1 MANSGFRKMADIDW
15 DNGTITPPSN
25 AATQN
30 IGAQPDWDN
39 GVITA
44 PSEEPKKRSWGEA
57 ASDVGVSLL
66 QGGAGL
72 VKTAGELGGLATG
85 NMDNAVTRLGD
96 DAQNY
101 WEDKKSGALKEKIQQ
116 RKANIDAQDSTL
128 GKAWTAV
135 KDTVTDPALAVDTLA
150 QNAATLL
157 PGAWVGRGA
166 KGFQAARALAA
177 AETAGGGAVS
187 AAEKLAIE
195 KAAGTLGS
203 RAAIGTGA
211 VQQGADVSQQAYDD
225 AMKKDN
231 AVWDANPD
239 FQAALQENG
248 GNREAAKQ
256 QLANQSARATFL
268 PATGISALANALP
281 GADYLERALVGGA
294 AREGVEEGVKYA
306 LPKAIVKGALGEGSQ
321 EAIEEGGG
329 QFSANVANQQLID
342 PNQDLSQ
349 GVGENAGMGFAGGV
363 LMGAPGGAFHGQHER
378 GASKKDEPDNPGSG
392 DGAGVDPLAR
402 PDEARS
408 RKQQIQEEIDLIQS
422 KGSDATQEDLDREKR
437 LKQQLMFEEANE
449 RIAREK
455 IKFNGQQNLTNNSDG
470 AGQDAINLSEI
481 AGQLPPQKPSER
493 MGLDPNAGALSDAA
507 ALSVDSGASG
517 NLFLPGEDVIPW
529 NNPAATN
536 GAEQVNPAS
545 QWDAMDAA
553 QRASVLASVE
563 GMSDRNGN
571 PNVIANRLSQ
581 LNWHNMPLG
590 AQEKVNSAIT
600 ANAAAPVSNSMQQQE
615 LQQSNSIFQ
624 NPEMQN
630 RDRRRAD
637 SLLQMTDIKNNPDYD
652 RLSQSK
658 TPSSGAPMV
667 YMADD
672 QWDALPIVG
681 PEEIITGSD
690 GRKIKARYAIV
701 EASQLQASHDTQ
713 GNINPAYSQPLQPGI
728 LRTLTNGRGAGLI
741 EAYKQGSAGEY
752 RKKLTDD
759 AASYNTDK
767 ETIDKLHEPVLV
779 RVYSNLDNKG
789 DMGAWSNASE
799 GLRLS
804 AAEQANNDAR
814 VLGDLHDVVLDDDG
828 KFSPTKNMNL
838 IHRFVNSLPS
848 NEASALRKRDGSVN
862 LPAVEKRIQ
871 HAMLAIGFNNDDLIN
886 AATEDTEQSRNL
898 MSALTQSAAGFAK
911 LPAEA
916 AIGTKRLV
924 VRAAEMY
931 QKARESGT
939 SVEQLGRQ
947 QDLMGGY
954 SAHEEAIA
962 DYMEKNIRAPKKV
975 AMVLGWL
982 ADYEN
987 QAHQSQ
993 GSMFGDDL
1001 EATKDAAIAYAN
1013 QRIKQEFGNDANLI
1027 REQPATTRQQPATD
1041 HGRGTGATTGAHE
1054 GATERAGRSG
1064 RETFGLTSQTE
1075 QQLAEQEAAQA
1086 AAKEEAAQR
1095 EKAAQDKANADAEVG
1110 QFTLT
1115 GSDRAAD
1122 VAAAQGQQDIFSGGG
1137 KESETPD
1144 HATRWQS
1151 MSIEDRKAVL
1161 KQEGGWPTQSNGL
1174 SVIGQQLAQQ
1184 DWSKLPSGMRDK
1196 IQGLMDKTESSQQ
1209 KTQPAPKQNPETKAV
1224 LAEKPEAVQQKA
1236 NDILREGFS
1245 DEQYRMDSVQTRK
1258 KIADKLKNAQVS
1270 DEKGI
1275 KSLTQLWMARV
1286 VVGAKQLNM
1295 LPSEYYSRFMEGEIR
1310 RGEVPD
1316 DDSSQ
1321 LYSEKDDAFG
1331 GLSSEQVALL
1341 ESLGLLSKPQQEV
1354 FRELGENQWGERY
1367 VRPAGYVSS
1376 TQRGNEEVDLRG
1388 EKHQFLSDFEASVTG
1403 RGSALARA
1411 GVLAE
1416 IRKLS
1421 ERVSDILQGRVT
1433 KTHSEILSPLG
1444 PFKGYEVRANIE
1456 RDGVSKTLHVEVYG
1470 KEQIEAGLTDEPAL
1484 LFTVSE
1490 NGEFIVNGPNPNSET
1505 FREFQKRG
1513 WAEHAH
1519 DKAGNIEPDYT
1530 RLTPTPGHKTMPMD
1544 QLKPLLA
1551 DVHARV
1557 RAWRKEDQVGLYWVR
1572 STGATGGVLGRET
1585 AVFFQKGKGTKQG
1598 AVNPTTKDITLSEKD
1613 SDAST
1618 FLHETG
1624 HIFLE
1629 TQIDM
1634 AGMENAGAVV
1644 KHDADTVLKWFG
1656 IAGNTMQERLAAWN
1670 AMTLEEKR
1678 PFHEQYTESFEQY
1691 LMEGKAPSKDLQS
1704 AFDNFRRWLK
1714 QVYKSI
1720 KAFLASHEGAK
1731 LNDDM
1736 RAVFDRL
1743 LATEEQIQ
1751 EMEKARNAKALA
1763 GEKPL
1768 LANPAETKAFE
1779 EAAQTVVDNV
1789 ASGNTEIGKAKEP
1802 ASILN
1807 TSQSKYIAAQA
1818 KEQGIKKGS
1827 PGYDAAIK
1835 KLEAAYGEDLNKALA
1850 ALPFDQFHEWNVKDG
1865 SKSETMNRK
1874 AWEALRDEYGIE
1886 DVSGSNVEPVSDT
1899 KTEMDRIAKEREELT
1914 GRAEEWESR
1923 IDAMTDEQAKG
1934 LFDAMNLA
1942 GGKSLDIK
1950 EALKEEHPDDLDEGY
1965 EELKQSNKT
1974 DLVAS
1979 KKEAAKPVST
1989 TNRNEFSIE
1998 RYDREKDEIVTDR
2011 FERGEYVRAMISNNK
2026 STFGEIDGVSHARNK
2041 VSIDGVWYSFG
2052 SIYKAERPAE
2062 PEKKNMA
2069 PLSKVIE
2076 KANEKYGEG
2085 LTEFDRVPEQYSG
2098 SKTPAK
2104 TSTVSPSSSPEEGQV
2119 SQRKTLE
2126 PGDVFV
2132 TLQEPKN
2139 ATNKIED
2146 FGEKLE
2152 GKRTYTPSFVS
2163 DNPTENDI
2171 ATKPLSAI
2179 WPSDAHEKI
2188 EDKTNAALVFLLR
2201 SELPAKPR
2209 TKYKVDR
2216 WVKKVQESLS
2226 MAKDNFL
2233 ARLSAPVIASMMRTK
2248 SDPNLRR
2255 FADRLET
2262 LYNIDR
2268 EQWSRLGSVA
2278 VYPNAVSFD
2287 EQRNKVSNPFGAFEV
2302 DGIRHKIEGAKTVA
2316 DILPAVEKA
2325 LGEDKKEA
2333 KIAFEVRGTSD
2344 YAYIMKTGDKERR
2357 HLKDFKTGKEALDYL
2372 KNNYDDVLS
2381 AWNAVKD
2388 RDNVSKADTRRD
2400 TNRPRTG
2407 ADHRKGK
2414 DATTEMF
2421 EKAFGFRGVEFGKW
2435 VSQGANAKERQG
2447 MLNLVY
2453 DSLHDLAAILNIPV
2467 KAISLNG
2474 TLGLALGSRGSGNA
2488 AAHFERDNLVIN
2500 LTKTKGAGS
2509 LAHEWFHALDNY
2521 FSRMRRE
2528 DKTPPKKREGD
2539 YITYK
2544 PETYYQKG
2552 DQYILAKDFEEAVA
2566 AGRDKYDY
2574 DKTYSEAK
2582 SKHRAIWRQIGQTTD
2597 GWVKR
2602 DAVRPEVE
2610 QAFADLVKALNES
2623 PMSKRSR
2630 RLDKN
2635 PANDYW
2641 SRIIER
2647 GARAFENYVI
2657 TKMQNLGYH
2666 NDYLANVKPVDEFT
2680 RSEDRYPYLLPSEEA
2695 PIAEAFD
2702 NLFDTIETKE
2712 GDDGNVALFNRNG
2725 NDAESQQELRDEKEQ
2740 TFASGLPHNL
2750 PAEETTASRTL
2761 ENKINEWRARRGD
2774 IGRVRVREV
2783 SAVSLP
2789 KQLHRALARFTDTTG
2804 TRVVLFRNLTP
2815 EVDDFG
2821 GVNFRDGT
2829 LYINENS
2836 QNPITLTAAHE
2847 WVHNLKKTN
2856 PSAYQELE
2864 NEVRRQGRLD
2874 AWHERNIKEE
2884 GFDRGRDH
2892 AIEELTAAAVSD
2904 ALTDPVFL
2912 QKLAERDQSAFRRI
2926 AKAFLEFLKTLT
2938 TSWKDQGS
2946 NAYLQDVE
2954 AFRDKLVQ
2962 VLDELPVAKQKP
2974 GVIKALFLRVFH
2986 GTPHRGIEQEGFKL
3000 NKIGTGEG
3008 AQVYGWGMYFASMRE
3023 VAEGYRK
3030 ALSGALRGWNYSKEA
3045 KALGV
3050 DNFED
3055 FRREFHSHAMSEAPA
3070 AIAARRIHH
3079 ASIKSR
3085 AVNGG
3090 ALSKLIER
3098 FREVAQGQLYS
3109 LDLPIEKSDL
3119 LDYDKPLR
3127 EQSQK
3132 VKDALIRAGLEG
3144 VVANKVMNRIHQTG
3158 ESDGFSLTP
3167 RGNGWAAIIDNA
3179 FAREAQEFPD
3189 KQDAEDWLASKV
3201 EEYAAGYDTG
3211 ASIYKS
3217 LQQRFGEDQIGS
3229 RQASE
3234 YLQSL
3239 GIPGL
3244 RYLDGVSRH
3253 RPLKDIKREFLAELP
3268 EDADFAD
3275 VVELLGTGALSPK
3288 NEALVRA
3295 LAADEWLGFDYPAQA
3310 ISAALSKELSNFD
3323 ASLAL
3328 RQAVADAQEGGT
3340 HNYVIWDENLLTP
3353 EAAKIEPMFSRESD
3367 DETLRKEFADTEKAY
3382 GGEAAYE
3389 KAKPSTN
3396 TPTITESDL
3405 LPLMGKAM
3413 GSETLAKV
3421 LLDSGLVTGVHGEAA
3436 LRQLAAQ
3443 HNGAKFMVAWHGTPH
3458 DFDQFSLDKIGTGEG
3473 AQAYGYGL
3481 YFAGSRSVAE
3491 FYRKELSDF
3500 YIDGKRFKETNR
3512 NISKIVKDNKDDLSV
3527 AAKKLRQYA
3536 SENAGNPYAMID
3548 EAIKVADAI
3557 ESGAFSNNENG
3568 RLYKVEIPEDDT
3580 YLLWDKPLSEQ
3591 SEKVKA
3597 ALRSMDNRVT
3607 FGKDRESVKQWIKI
3621 TGDIP
3626 PEMRAMT
3633 GGALY
3638 SHIAGKLNARHD
3650 SPKTGSQ
3657 QASEYLHSIGIRGIK
3672 YLDGSSRG
3680 AGDSNYNY
3688 VIFDDTDI
3696 SITNKYSQQGQIQGA
3711 TLPDGRII
3719 LNLDAL
3725 TADNFAGVFKHE
3737 GFHST
3742 VKTLLGEAKYNQLM
3756 KQLESQVGSAKG
3768 NTWVDQANAAVPA
3781 DTKAAHKTEEIAAY
3795 AIEQVTNGAKV
3806 PGFINRWVGE
3816 LLSAIRTAII
3826 RFAKT
3831 DSKLQGWAMQNL
3843 KPEDL
3848 ARLAVV
3854 GLRAKARG
3862 AMQGQMREAV
3872 AYSKQEADA
3881 DRQFKET
3888 DRAYGGREAYDRAK
3902 ASGKTKLNYRQ
3913 WVQVRTPRFKEWFGD
3928 WEVDPANASKVVD
3941 SETGEPLVVYHGAAT
3956 GFSTFD
3962 ERKIGDRDPGFF
3974 GDGFY
3979 FTPNEGEAQDYA
3991 DSAADAD
3998 GADGGEVIQA
4008 FLAIQNPFVWD
4019 MEAGDGAKATRH
4031 ALAAMG
4037 IARSSVRGN
4046 SAALSNSDERRKF
4059 AAAMKAAGH
4068 DGVIVR
4074 DEDGIR
4080 EVVAFRPNQIKSAIG
4095 NNGAFDGSNPD
4106 IRYSRQ
4112 NEVSGFSVADIKDSL
4127 SKTFGHAADKLQ
4139 RLGLVTVV
4147 QTEKEAMD
4155 LAYKARAEKAGKD
4168 LSDFDVKYS
4177 ETGDV
4182 QGFYDK
4188 QTGKSFL
4195 VADNLT
4201 DETASSVL
4209 VHEVG
4214 VHMAADTTNP
4224 RGKQAMDKMIQR
4236 AGNLLKLEKSAF
4248 MDSVRQRMK
4257 EAGETSNEEAAA
4269 YIAEEYEANRAN
4281 APSAVVQWVKDF
4293 IAAVRGWLFQ
4303 RGVIVK
4309 DNMLTAA
4316 DIAAIARSNVK
4327 QAAKRNGIVGL
4338 AKTQQTRNVV
4348 QELGERYE
4356 TDLFGN
4362 ALPPANKRRGP
4373 TNTKPESARVSG
4385 DIQPT
4390 SPLSDTEAPAGDYFV
4405 RTIVGQEV
4413 ARKLGASRITTPE
4426 EAAQATQY
4434 LYKSAVERL
4443 DGIVT
4448 DKNGKPLGVVGG
4460 FKGELASS
4468 SVYPS
4473 TIVAEAIRI
4482 PGAAAIWFSHNHPS
4496 GLANLS
4502 RADINISRTLTDIFR
4517 GSGIEPMGLLAVA
4530 GDMFDYVD
4538 ADGDQKYPTKIPA
4551 PESSAVRVPVIE
4563 RELGSENSKQYKI
4576 EHPQDAIYVGELMRQ
4591 KGGDGIMLL
4600 NSQNEVVAWVPI
4612 SDVMRGDLR
4621 DTGGLAAIYRAISE
4635 ANAGAAVIVH
4645 GGMLEMSHPSDRSIT
4660 VGQNIAAAL
4669 SKIDVRV
4676 LDIVDSLR
4684 MVSSANTGAD
4694 IARGP
4699 VYSRKTSVGLHYSRA
4714 AVKQYANRA
4723 ASELNKTFSSPN
4735 TLSWWHKTVGTMYN
4749 LAERSPAFKR
4759 VFDAAQGFIDDVSHY
4774 ANDAADFA
4782 PTILPKLEK
4791 WSDIA
4796 KTSIASADNKAIEKP
4811 IHEGTLAWTR
4821 REDGSPVKVE
4831 DLIKESKT
4839 LSTDDKIAR
4848 LLRSQK
4854 LQRGVLK
4861 MWQGM
4866 SPENLQKRVDSFY
4879 DKHWLKAGVVWND
4892 SELKQMF
4899 GLNDKQVGL
4908 YKEYRAAIDRSLDT
4922 LARADMLRFVG
4933 EDAKDI
4939 KDAVMDADNIRD
4951 AAAMLTQHLMR
4962 KAKEDTDREKFLME
4976 LVHGIHERHDKVNEL
4991 QKEGYAPL
4999 SRFGKYTVDVVD
5011 PDTGERQYFSMF
5023 ETKREANAMAEA
5035 MRKEFGDKAV
5045 SQGTLSDEA
5054 YKLFSDMSPETL
5066 ELFGNML
5073 GLESTGD
5080 NTQDIAFQEY
5090 LKLTKTNRSAMRRL
5104 IHRQGIVG
5112 YSQDMPRILANF
5124 VYSNARQTAAGLN
5137 MGEMG
5142 EALNAIPKA
5151 QGELKDAAIRLA
5163 DYVKN
5168 PREEA
5173 QAVRGLLFAQYL
5185 GGSVASAMVNMTQPF
5200 AVSFPYL
5207 TQFTSVKDSAAQLGR
5222 AAKELAQRN
5231 PKYDPELTAALHRA
5245 VEDGVVSPQE
5255 IHQLMAQARG
5265 SGTLSIGDGTKTG
5278 EAAAAAK
5285 NAVSKLAFGW
5295 GKVFSMA
5302 EQVNRQMTFVAAY
5315 RIAKAKGMDN
5325 AEAFARK
5332 AVVDTQFQYSKANK
5346 MQWGRGAVGG
5356 TLMTFKTYSIA
5367 YVELLHRMYTQ
5378 GGPEGKRA
5386 ALLALGVLML
5396 MGGASGLPFEEDM
5409 EDVAEALA
5417 QKLGYNISIKQKR
5430 QEFLSDVFGNGMAN
5444 FIENGITG
5452 LPGIP
5457 IDVSGRLGMGNLI
5470 PGTGLLKTKTDHTRD
5485 VLEIAGPIGDF
5496 ASRVGSGAG
5505 RILSGDVLGGALEM
5519 SPVAIRNAVKGIDMA
5534 STGMYRDQK
5543 GYKVIDTNP
5552 VEAASKAIG
5561 FQPQSVARIQEANA
5575 ENQQQKAFYN
5585 LRASEIRGLWAQGIF
5600 EKDASK
5606 VADARSQIADW
5617 NAKNPDQRMLI
5628 SIPSVMR
5635 RVKEMSKTKDQRI
5648 AASAPRVMR
5657 AKMRDDVAEILN
5669 ER

>member
-1 MANSGFRKMADIDW
+1 MSFDPDAFLAGTSPKTTNNDTAKFDPDAFLADGEEPKDGPLDRGIKNTGFNSKMTAQLALNDTQGLADTVKEAHEYNQANPGMPEGKKLYDAYEKGDGFWGGVGNTVK
-15 DNGTITPPSN
+15 
-25 AATQN
+25 Q
-30 IGAQPDWDN
+30 IGDDYTEAKGFIPGVKKVGRDFRAMGE
-39 GVITA
+39 GVITQLPNAVA
-44 PSEEPKKRSWGEA
+44 PM
-57 ASDVGVSLL
+57 VGTF
-66 QGGAGL
+66 GGAALGAAAGSEVPVVGNVAGAVVGSLVGGSAGNALVEGGGQVQDGL
-72 VKTAGELGGLATG
+72 QKAGIDAFDTQAVKAYLDENRGQLLKQTGIKSGVLGVVDTVTGGAAHALLTGPLKSATTRALTALGIDEA
-85 NMDNAVTRLGD
+85 DHAAV
-96 DAQNY
+96 AAA
-101 WEDKKSGALKEKIQQ
+101 KKSGA
-116 RKANIDAQDSTL
+116 IDALVKNDEKYLASQKGAENIARNAGAAALEPVGEFTGEYFGQGLASDDWDTKNAGLEALSSIGQSAGTF
-128 GKAWTAV
+128 GVQKAIQYGMSQGG
-135 KDTVTDPALAVDTLA
+135 A
-150 QNAATLL
+150 QNATE
-157 PGAWVGRGA
+157 P
-166 KGFQAARALAA
+166 
-177 AETAGGGAVS
+177 S
-187 AAEKLAIE
+187 
-195 KAAGTLGS
+195 
-203 RAAIGTGA
+203 
-211 VQQGADVSQQAYDD
+211 
-225 AMKKDN
+225 DN
-231 AVWDANPD
+231 PTNP
-239 FQAALQENG
+239 N
-248 GNREAAKQ
+248 
-256 QLANQSARATFL
+256 
-268 PATGISALANALP
+268 PA
-281 GADYLERALVGGA
+281 
-294 AREGVEEGVKYA
+294 
-306 LPKAIVKGALGEGSQ
+306 
-321 EAIEEGGG
+321 
-329 QFSANVANQQLID
+329 
-342 PNQDLSQ
+342 
-349 GVGENAGMGFAGGV
+349 
-363 LMGAPGGAFHGQHER
+363 
-378 GASKKDEPDNPGSG
+378 NPGSG

-422 KGSDATQEDLDREKR
+422 KGLDATQEDLDREKR
-437 LKQQLMFEEANE
+437 LNQQLMFEEANE
-449 RIAREK
+449 RIAQEK
-455 IKFNGQQNLTNNSDG
+455 IKVNGQQNLTNNSDG

-517 NLFLPGEDVIPW
+517 NFFLPGEDVIPW
-529 NNPAATN
+529 DDPVATN
-536 GAEQVNPAS
+536 GTEQVNPAS
-545 QWDAMDAA
+545 QWDAMDAT
-553 QRASVLASVE
+553 QRASVLTSVD

-600 ANAAAPVSNSMQQQE
+600 ANVAAPVNNLMQQQE
-615 LQQSNSIFQ
+615 ELQPASSIYADQ
-624 NPEMQN
+624 ENQN
-630 RDRRRAD
+630 RDRGRAD
-637 SLLQMTDIKNNPDYD
+637 SLVQMAGIKNDPDYD
-652 RLSQSK
+652 RLGRSQS
-658 TPSSGAPMV
+658 PSTGAPMV
-667 YMADD
+667 FAPKET
-672 QWDALPIVG
+672 LGGLSVIG
-681 PEEIITGSD
+681 HPETVTGSD
-690 GRKIKARYAIV
+690 GRKIQTQYAVV
-701 EASQLQASHDTQ
+701 EASELQASHDVS
-713 GNINPAYSQPLQPGI
+713 GNQNPVYSSELPAGNLKA
-728 LRTLTNGRGAGLI
+728 LNNGRTAGIQAAYTSGNADNYKAALI
-741 EAYKQGSAGEY
+741 G
-752 RKKLTDD
+752 D
-759 AASYNTDK
+759 AARLGVDPNAIAAMK
-767 ETIDKLHEPVLV
+767 QPVLV
-779 RVYSNLDNKG
+779 RTYDEANNNG

-828 KFSPTKNMNL
+828 KLSPTKNMNL

-911 LPAEA
+911 LPAQA

-1013 QRIKQEFGNDANLI
+1013 QRIKQEFGNDANLF
-1027 REQPATTRQQPATD
+1027 REQPATD

-1064 RETFGLTSQTE
+1064 GAAFGLTSQTE

-1122 VAAAQGQQDIFSGGG
+1122 VAAAQGQQDIFSGGRR
-1137 KESETPD
+1137 EPETPD

-1151 MSIEDRKAVL
+1151 MSIEDRKEAL
-1161 KQEGGWPTQSNGL
+1161 KQEGGWPTQANGL

-1196 IQGLMDKTESSQQ
+1196 IQGLMDKAQSARNANIDSAAHAAATSPQNTLQEPTQAQKEAGNYQKGHISLQGLNITIENPRGSERSGKREDGSTWSHAMSDHYGYIKRTIGADKENVDVYVGPQPDAGQVYVVDQIDQKTGKFDEHKAMIGFSDQPAAESAYRSNFDAGWKTGAVHAMSMDEFKTWLKDGDTTKPLSQQ
-1209 KTQPAPKQNPETKAV
+1209 KTQSAPKQNPETKAV

-1245 DEQYRMDSVQTRK
+1245 DEQYRMDSMQTRQ

-1295 LPSEYYSRFMEGEIR
+1295 LPSEYYSRFMEGEIK
-1310 RGEVPD
+1310 RGEAPD
-1316 DDSSQ
+1316 DDSSH

-1421 ERVSDILQGRVT
+1421 ERISSDLGGEAEKPRVGVD
-1433 KTHSEILSPLG
+1433 SPLG
-1444 PFKGYEVRANIE
+1444 PFEGYRVNADIVK
-1456 RDGVSKTLHVEVYG
+1456 DGASKTLHVEVYG

-1490 NGEFIVNGPNPNSET
+1490 NGEFIVNGPSPNGET

-1530 RLTPTPGHKTMPMD
+1530 RLTPTAGHKTMPMD

-1634 AGMENAGAVV
+1634 AGMANAGAVV
-1644 KHDADTVLKWFG
+1644 QHDADTVLKWFG
-1656 IAGNTMQERLAAWN
+1656 IAGDTLPSRLATWN

-1678 PFHEQYTESFEQY
+1678 PFHEQYAESFEQY
-1691 LMEGKAPSKDLQS
+1691 LLEGKAPSNDLKS

-1731 LNDDM
+1731 LNDDV

-1768 LANPAETKAFE
+1768 LANTAETKAFE
-1779 EAAQTVVDNV
+1779 AAAKTVVDNV
-1789 ASGNTEIGKAKEP
+1789 SAGKTEIGKAKEVP
-1802 ASILN
+1802 SILDV
-1807 TSQSKYIAAQA
+1807 SQSKYIASQA

-1827 PGYDAAIK
+1827 PGYDFAIK
-1835 KLEAAYGEDLNKALA
+1835 KLEAIYDEDLNKALA

-1874 AWEALRDEYGIE
+1874 AWEALREEYGIHNE
-1886 DVSGSNVEPVSDT
+1886 SAYKPKNIFHEIDRKDEPTNDDLLGSPKNVRLDDETDQDFIVRNQQSILADLLDEAKQELNRRTKASIPVAPKIDKIKDNIIRKYGLDDAGFGDADVVIGKALMPLLDIGKTPQERIKNIEQALNAALKNDAASPKDVSS
-1899 KTEMDRIAKEREELT
+1899 KTEPTAAPKQDDRDYGVGAEIAISDEIAARYRNSKQSEPIEGT
-1914 GRAEEWESR
+1914 GWILHDDNITSNGSVQLVSANRSVIRNFNYDEKSGTDHRRAAVRAIAWAQENK
-1923 IDAMTDEQAKG
+1923 DK
-1934 LFDAMNLA
+1934 FDAPK
-1942 GGKSLDIK
+1942 G
-1950 EALKEEHPDDLDEGY
+1950 
-1965 EELKQSNKT
+1965 ELESAPVFNNQ
-1974 DLVAS
+1974 
-1979 KKEAAKPVST
+1979 KKEKVKPEAVS
-1989 TNRNEFSIE
+1989 
-1998 RYDREKDEIVTDR
+1998 
-2011 FERGEYVRAMISNNK
+2011 
-2026 STFGEIDGVSHARNK
+2026 
-2041 VSIDGVWYSFG
+2041 
-2052 SIYKAERPAE
+2052 E
-2062 PEKKNMA
+2062 P
-2069 PLSKVIE
+2069 SKV
-2076 KANEKYGEG
+2076 
-2085 LTEFDRVPEQYSG
+2085 EQET
-2098 SKTPAK
+2098 KPTP
-2104 TSTVSPSSSPEEGQV
+2104 
-2119 SQRKTLE
+2119 
-2126 PGDVFV
+2126 
-2132 TLQEPKN
+2132 
-2139 ATNKIED
+2139 ATNKLED

-2152 GKRTYTPSFVS
+2152 GKRSRAPRFISEELS
-2163 DNPTENDI
+2163 DSDI
-2171 ATKPLSAI
+2171 ANKPLSEI
-2179 WPSDAHEKI
+2179 WPADAHEK
-2188 EDKTNAALVFLLR
+2188 EENKATAALMYAMR
-2201 SELPAKPR
+2201 GEIPAKPR
-2209 TKYKVDR
+2209 KSYRLGR
-2216 WVKKVQESLS
+2216 WVERVKS
-2226 MAKDNFL
+2226 AKEAIKDGIFNNMGVSELAKMFRSKGVSNFN
-2233 ARLSAPVIASMMRTK
+2233 S
-2248 SDPNLRR
+2248 
-2255 FADRLET
+2255 FADRLEA
-2262 LYNIDR
+2262 LYAIERD
-2268 EQWSRLGSVA
+2268 QWKRLGDVA
-2278 VYPNAVSFD
+2278 VYPNATRYEGDKAVPSSFG
-2287 EQRNKVSNPFGAFEV
+2287 QFEV
-2302 DGIRHKIEGAKTVA
+2302 DGKRHRVDGAKTVE
-2316 DILPAVEKA
+2316 DLLPAIHSA
-2325 LGEDKKEA
+2325 LGAEA
-2333 KIAFEVRGTSD
+2333 AEKRIAFEIRHDMDG
-2344 YAYIMKTGDKERR
+2344 YFIGKEGDRERR
-2357 HLKDFKTGKEALDYL
+2357 ALKRFPAVAEARAFL

-2388 RDNVSKADTRRD
+2388 SDNVKKEDTRRAE
-2400 TNRPRTG
+2400 NRPRTG
-2407 ADHRKGK
+2407 KDYRKGK
-2414 DATTEMF
+2414 DATPGMF
-2421 EKAFGFRGVEFGKW
+2421 SDAFGFRGVEFGKW
-2435 VSQGANAKERQG
+2435 VTQGKNAKERQG
-2447 MLNLVY
+2447 MLNLAY
-2453 DSLHDLAAILNIPV
+2453 DALHDLADIVGIPP

-2474 TLGLALGSRGSGNA
+2474 TMGLAFGSRGSGNA
-2488 AAHFERDNLVIN
+2488 SAHFERGNLVIN
-2500 LTKTKGAGS
+2500 LTKTKGAGN

-2521 FSRMRRE
+2521 FSRMRRGGE
-2528 DKTPPKKREGD
+2528 ASSVADAAGNRKD
-2539 YITYK
+2539 SYITYQ
-2544 PETYYQKG
+2544 PEAYYEKDGQF
-2552 DQYILAKDFEEAVA
+2552 IPAKDFEKAAA
-2566 AGRDKYDY
+2566 AGREGFKDSADY
-2574 DKTYSEAK
+2574 AARGEHNS
-2582 SKHRAIWRQIGQTTD
+2582 IWRQIGSTTE

-2602 DAVRPEVE
+2602 DAVRAEVE
-2610 QAFADLVKALNES
+2610 QAFADLVEVLNAS
-2623 PMSKRSR
+2623 PMLERALK
-2630 RLDKN
+2630 LDKN
-2635 PANDYW
+2635 PKNDYW

-2657 TKMQNLGYH
+2657 SKMRTQGYD
-2666 NDYLANVKPVDEFT
+2666 NDYLANVTPIEDFV
-2680 RSEDRYPYLLPSEEA
+2680 RSEDRYPYLLPSEEQ
-2695 PIAEAFD
+2695 PIADAFD
-2702 NLFDTIETKE
+2702 ALFGTIQTKE
-2712 GDDGNVALFNRNG
+2712 SDDG
-2725 NDAESQQELRDEKEQ
+2725 K
-2740 TFASGLPHNL
+2740 
-2750 PAEETTASRTL
+2750 
-2761 ENKINEWRARRGD
+2761 
-2774 IGRVRVREV
+2774 
-2783 SAVSLP
+2783 
-2789 KQLHRALARFTDTTG
+2789 
-2804 TRVVLFRNLTP
+2804 VVLFSRAQSTKANYENRIDELFAGAKP
-2815 EVDDFG
+2815 SRE
-2821 GVNFRDGT
+2821 GVR
-2829 LYINENS
+2829 
-2836 QNPITLTAAHE
+2836 
-2847 WVHNLKKTN
+2847 
-2856 PSAYQELE
+2856 
-2864 NEVRRQGRLD
+2864 
-2874 AWHERNIKEE
+2874 
-2884 GFDRGRDH
+2884 
-2892 AIEELTAAAVSD
+2892 
-2904 ALTDPVFL
+2904 
-2912 QKLAERDQSAFRRI
+2912 
-2926 AKAFLEFLKTLT
+2926 
-2938 TSWKDQGS
+2938 
-2946 NAYLQDVE
+2946 
-2954 AFRDKLVQ
+2954 
-2962 VLDELPVAKQKP
+2962 VLDEADVLSVLGYGEKPLVLKESKVSSAPDNHPKMTVDYWKKVPEWLENPVAVFESDTKP
-2974 GVIKALFLRVFH
+2974 GDLVFI
-2986 GTPHRGIEQEGFKL
+2986 PNEM
-3000 NKIGTGEG
+3000 
-3008 AQVYGWGMYFASMRE
+3008 V
-3023 VAEGYRK
+3023 
-3030 ALSGALRGWNYSKEA
+3030 
-3045 KALGV
+3045 
-3050 DNFED
+3050 
-3055 FRREFHSHAMSEAPA
+3055 
-3070 AIAARRIHH
+3070 
-3079 ASIKSR
+3079 
-3085 AVNGG
+3085 GG
-3090 ALSKLIER
+3090 N
-3098 FREVAQGQLYS
+3098 
-3109 LDLPIEKSDL
+3109 
-3119 LDYDKPLR
+3119 
-3127 EQSQK
+3127 
-3132 VKDALIRAGLEG
+3132 
-3144 VVANKVMNRIHQTG
+3144 VVFVTVSPDSSVMNLDVHV
-3158 ESDGFSLTP
+3158 LT
-3167 RGNGWAAIIDNA
+3167 N
-3179 FAREAQEFPD
+3179 
-3189 KQDAEDWLASKV
+3189 
-3201 EEYAAGYDTG
+3201 GYDRNNYEKTPFDRWMKEG
-3211 ASIYKS
+3211 KLLYVDLKNSPAFNDTSG
-3217 LQQRFGEDQIGS
+3217 LQLPRVY
-3229 RQASE
+3229 RQA
-3234 YLQSL
+3234 
-3239 GIPGL
+3239 
-3244 RYLDGVSRH
+3244 R
-3253 RPLKDIKREFLAELP
+3253 
-3268 EDADFAD
+3268 
-3275 VVELLGTGALSPK
+3275 
-3288 NEALVRA
+3288 
-3295 LAADEWLGFDYPAQA
+3295 GFNA
-3310 ISAALSKELSNFD
+3310 
-3323 ASLAL
+3323 
-3328 RQAVADAQEGGT
+3328 
-3340 HNYVIWDENLLTP
+3340 
-3353 EAAKIEPMFSRESD
+3353 
-3367 DETLRKEFADTEKAY
+3367 
-3382 GGEAAYE
+3382 
-3389 KAKPSTN
+3389 
-3396 TPTITESDL
+3396 
-3405 LPLMGKAM
+3405 
-3413 GSETLAKV
+3413 
-3421 LLDSGLVTGVHGEAA
+3421 
-3436 LRQLAAQ
+3436 
-3443 HNGAKFMVAWHGTPH
+3443 
-3458 DFDQFSLDKIGTGEG
+3458 
-3473 AQAYGYGL
+3473 
-3481 YFAGSRSVAE
+3481 
-3491 FYRKELSDF
+3491 
-3500 YIDGKRFKETNR
+3500 
-3512 NISKIVKDNKDDLSV
+3512 NI
-3527 AAKKLRQYA
+3527 
-3536 SENAGNPYAMID
+3536 
-3548 EAIKVADAI
+3548 
-3557 ESGAFSNNENG
+3557 
-3568 RLYKVEIPEDDT
+3568 
-3580 YLLWDKPLSEQ
+3580 
-3591 SEKVKA
+3591 
-3597 ALRSMDNRVT
+3597 
-3607 FGKDRESVKQWIKI
+3607 
-3621 TGDIP
+3621 
-3626 PEMRAMT
+3626 
-3633 GGALY
+3633 
-3638 SHIAGKLNARHD
+3638 
-3650 SPKTGSQ
+3650 
-3657 QASEYLHSIGIRGIK
+3657 
-3672 YLDGSSRG
+3672 
-3680 AGDSNYNY
+3680 
-3688 VIFDDTDI
+3688 
-3696 SITNKYSQQGQIQGA
+3696 
-3711 TLPDGRII
+3711 
-3719 LNLDAL
+3719 
-3725 TADNFAGVFKHE
+3725 
-3737 GFHST
+3737 
-3742 VKTLLGEAKYNQLM
+3742 
-3756 KQLESQVGSAKG
+3756 
-3768 NTWVDQANAAVPA
+3768 
-3781 DTKAAHKTEEIAAY
+3781 KTE
-3795 AIEQVTNGAKV
+3795 
-3806 PGFINRWVGE
+3806 R
-3816 LLSAIRTAII
+3816 
-3826 RFAKT
+3826 
-3831 DSKLQGWAMQNL
+3831 
-3843 KPEDL
+3843 DL
-3848 ARLAVV
+3848 
-3854 GLRAKARG
+3854 G
-3862 AMQGQMREAV
+3862 
-3872 AYSKQEADA
+3872 
-3881 DRQFKET
+3881 
-3888 DRAYGGREAYDRAK
+3888 
-3902 ASGKTKLNYRQ
+3902 NYRQ
-3913 WVQVRTPRFKEWFGD
+3913 TNGIQESL
-3928 WEVDPANASKVVD
+3928 ASHV
-3941 SETGEPLVVYHGAAT
+3941 
-3956 GFSTFD
+3956 ST
-3962 ERKIGDRDPGFF
+3962 
-3974 GDGFY
+3974 
-3979 FTPNEGEAQDYA
+3979 
-3991 DSAADAD
+3991 
-3998 GADGGEVIQA
+3998 
-4008 FLAIQNPFVWD
+4008 
-4019 MEAGDGAKATRH
+4019 
-4031 ALAAMG
+4031 
-4037 IARSSVRGN
+4037 
-4046 SAALSNSDERRKF
+4046 
-4059 AAAMKAAGH
+4059 
-4068 DGVIVR
+4068 
-4074 DEDGIR
+4074 
-4080 EVVAFRPNQIKSAIG
+4080 
-4095 NNGAFDGSNPD
+4095 
-4106 IRYSRQ
+4106 
-4112 NEVSGFSVADIKDSL
+4112 GFSVAEIKESL

-4168 LSDFDVKYS
+4168 VSDFDVKYS

-4214 VHMAADTTNP
+4214 IHMAADTTNP
-4224 RGKQAMDKMIQR
+4224 RGKRAMDGMIQR

-4327 QAAKRNGIVGL
+4327 QAAKGNGQGGSVGTQFSRTQSTQ
-4338 AKTQQTRNVV
+4338 AKYEKRIDELFSGAKPNLQGVRILDKSDILGLLGMSDAPVHLVESKVKQGMANHPLMTPKQWKSIPQWLDNPAAVFDSDTKHGRLVV
-4348 QELGERYE
+4348 IAPELVG
-4356 TDLFGN
+4356 GN
-4362 ALPPANKRRGP
+4362 TVRMIIEPRA
-4373 TNTKPESARVSG
+4373 SG
-4385 DIQPT
+4385 DGVNLMINAYDAAH
-4390 SPLSDTEAPAGDYFV
+4390 SPFDRWTRD
-4405 RTIVGQEV
+4405 
-4413 ARKLGASRITTPE
+4413 
-4426 EAAQATQY
+4426 
-4434 LYKSAVERL
+4434 
-4443 DGIVT
+4443 
-4448 DKNGKPLGVVGG
+4448 
-4460 FKGELASS
+4460 
-4468 SVYPS
+4468 
-4473 TIVAEAIRI
+4473 
-4482 PGAAAIWFSHNHPS
+4482 
-4496 GLANLS
+4496 
-4502 RADINISRTLTDIFR
+4502 
-4517 GSGIEPMGLLAVA
+4517 GLLR
-4530 GDMFDYVD
+4530 F
-4538 ADGDQKYPTKIPA
+4538 ADGQKLALIAKSFQSRLT
-4551 PESSAVRVPVIE
+4551 
-4563 RELGSENSKQYKI
+4563 G
-4576 EHPQDAIYVGELMRQ
+4576 
-4591 KGGDGIMLL
+4591 LL
-4600 NSQNEVVAWVPI
+4600 NTSG
-4612 SDVMRGDLR
+4612 RGAIL
-4621 DTGGLAAIYRAISE
+4621 TEKNLAGYRKAD
-4635 ANAGAAVIVH
+4635 GVTAA
-4645 GGMLEMSHPSDRSIT
+4645 D
-4660 VGQNIAAAL
+4660 
-4669 SKIDVRV
+4669 
-4676 LDIVDSLR
+4676 
-4684 MVSSANTGAD
+4684 
-4694 IARGP
+4694 
-4699 VYSRKTSVGLHYSRA
+4699 LHYSRA

-4735 TLSWWHKTVGTMYN
+4735 TLNWWHKTVGTMYN

-4962 KAKEDTDREKFLME
+4962 KAKEDTDREKLLME

-5245 VEDGVVSPQE
+5245 IEDGVVAPQE

-5396 MGGASGLPFEEDM
+5396 MGGAGGLPFEEDL
-5409 EDVAEALA
+5409 EDAAEALA

-5485 VLEIAGPIGDF
+5485 VLEIAGPIGDL
-5496 ASRVGSGAG
+5496 ASRVGSGVG
-5505 RILSGDVLGGALEM
+5505 RVLSGDVLGGALEM

-5534 STGMYRDQK
+5534 SKGMYRDQK
-5543 GYKVIDTNP
+5543 GYKVLDTNP

-5561 FQPQSVARIQEANA
+5561 FQPQGVARIQEANA
-5575 ENQQQKAFYN
+5575 VNQQQKAFYN
-5585 LRASEIRGLWAQGIF
+5585 LRATEIRSLWAQGIF
-5600 EKDASK
+5600 EKDSGK
-5606 VADARSQIADW
+5606 VDRAREQIADW
-5617 NAKNPDQRMLI
+5617 NEKNPEQRMVI
-5628 SIPSVMR
+5628 AMPSVWR
-5635 RVKEMSKTKDQRI
+5635 RVREMNKTKDERI
-5648 AASAPRVMR
+5648 AATAPKAMR
-5657 AKMRDDVAEILN
+5657 QKMRESIADLQREQ
-5669 ER
+5669 

>member
-1 MANSGFRKMADIDW
+1 
-15 DNGTITPPSN
+15 
-25 AATQN
+25 
-30 IGAQPDWDN
+30 
-39 GVITA
+39 
-44 PSEEPKKRSWGEA
+44 
-57 ASDVGVSLL
+57 
-66 QGGAGL
+66 
-72 VKTAGELGGLATG
+72 
-85 NMDNAVTRLGD
+85 
-96 DAQNY
+96 
-101 WEDKKSGALKEKIQQ
+101 
-116 RKANIDAQDSTL
+116 
-128 GKAWTAV
+128 
-135 KDTVTDPALAVDTLA
+135 
-150 QNAATLL
+150 
-157 PGAWVGRGA
+157 
-166 KGFQAARALAA
+166 
-177 AETAGGGAVS
+177 
-187 AAEKLAIE
+187 
-195 KAAGTLGS
+195 
-203 RAAIGTGA
+203 
-211 VQQGADVSQQAYDD
+211 
-225 AMKKDN
+225 MK
-231 AVWDANPD
+231 
-239 FQAALQENG
+239 Q
-248 GNREAAKQ
+248 
-256 QLANQSARATFL
+256 
-268 PATGISALANALP
+268 
-281 GADYLERALVGGA
+281 
-294 AREGVEEGVKYA
+294 
-306 LPKAIVKGALGEGSQ
+306 
-321 EAIEEGGG
+321 
-329 QFSANVANQQLID
+329 
-342 PNQDLSQ
+342 
-349 GVGENAGMGFAGGV
+349 
-363 LMGAPGGAFHGQHER
+363 
-378 GASKKDEPDNPGSG
+378 
-392 DGAGVDPLAR
+392 
-402 PDEARS
+402 
-408 RKQQIQEEIDLIQS
+408 
-422 KGSDATQEDLDREKR
+422 
-437 LKQQLMFEEANE
+437 
-449 RIAREK
+449 
-455 IKFNGQQNLTNNSDG
+455 
-470 AGQDAINLSEI
+470 
-481 AGQLPPQKPSER
+481 
-493 MGLDPNAGALSDAA
+493 
-507 ALSVDSGASG
+507 
-517 NLFLPGEDVIPW
+517 
-529 NNPAATN
+529 
-536 GAEQVNPAS
+536 
-545 QWDAMDAA
+545 
-553 QRASVLASVE
+553 
-563 GMSDRNGN
+563 
-571 PNVIANRLSQ
+571 
-581 LNWHNMPLG
+581 
-590 AQEKVNSAIT
+590 
-600 ANAAAPVSNSMQQQE
+600 
-615 LQQSNSIFQ
+615 
-624 NPEMQN
+624 
-630 RDRRRAD
+630 
-637 SLLQMTDIKNNPDYD
+637 
-652 RLSQSK
+652 
-658 TPSSGAPMV
+658 
-667 YMADD
+667 
-672 QWDALPIVG
+672 
-681 PEEIITGSD
+681 
-690 GRKIKARYAIV
+690 
-701 EASQLQASHDTQ
+701 
-713 GNINPAYSQPLQPGI
+713 
-728 LRTLTNGRGAGLI
+728 
-741 EAYKQGSAGEY
+741 
-752 RKKLTDD
+752 
-759 AASYNTDK
+759 
-767 ETIDKLHEPVLV
+767 PVLV
-779 RVYSNLDNKG
+779 RTYDEANNKG

-898 MSALTQSAAGFAK
+898 MSALTQSAAAFAK
-911 LPAEA
+911 LPAQA

-1224 LAEKPEAVQQKA
+1224 LEEKPEAVQQKA

-1245 DEQYRMDSVQTRK
+1245 DEQYRMDSMQTRK
-1258 KIADKLKNAQVS
+1258 KIADKLNNAQIS

-1295 LPSEYYSRFMEGEIR
+1295 LPSEYYSRFMEGDIK
-1310 RGEVPD
+1310 RGEISD
-1316 DDSSQ
+1316 DDSSH

-1421 ERVSDILQGRVT
+1421 EQLSDILQGRVT
-1433 KTHSEILSPLG
+1433 KTRSEILSPLG
-1444 PFKGYEVRANIE
+1444 PFKGYEVRASID
-1456 RDGVSKTLHVEVYG
+1456 RDGASKTLHVKVYG

-1490 NGEFIVNGPNPNSET
+1490 NGEFIVNGPSPNGET

-1519 DKAGNIEPDYT
+1519 DKAGNVEPDYT

-1634 AGMENAGAVV
+1634 AGMANAGAVV
-1644 KHDADTVLKWFG
+1644 QHDADTVLKWFG

-1678 PFHEQYTESFEQY
+1678 QFHEQYAESFEQY

-1731 LNDDM
+1731 LNDDV

-1835 KLEAAYGEDLNKALA
+1835 KLESNYEEDLNKALA
-1850 ALPFDQFHEWNVKDG
+1850 ALPFEQFHEWNVKDG
-1865 SKSETMNRK
+1865 SKSENMNRK
-1874 AWEALRDEYGIE
+1874 AWEALREEYGTE

-1899 KTEMDRIAKEREELT
+1899 KTEMDRVAKEREELA

-1942 GGKSLDIK
+1942 GSKSLDIK

-2026 STFGEIDGVSHARNK
+2026 PTFGEIDGVSHARNK

-2132 TLQEPKN
+2132 TLSGRHTTPFPKYSLKPSAGQSTKDNKKILAWLKENAIAEAQARDDKFNLLQFEGLNINNWSTADGYSVNLYMFGDEYGELAPFRVDESKPSSSKENAKRDANVSGTRPNAKQEPKN

-2152 GKRTYTPSFVS
+2152 GARKDYAQKLKEAKAADVAAVPFSKSWPEPNYDKLLKEGVDPLIVGFARALREQMP
-2163 DNPTENDI
+2163 P
-2171 ATKPLSAI
+2171 KPKKDWKLKG
-2179 WPSDAHEKI
+2179 WVDQ
-2188 EDKTNAALVFLLR
+2188 V
-2201 SELPAKPR
+2201 
-2209 TKYKVDR
+2209 KY
-2216 WVKKVQESLS
+2216 
-2226 MAKDNFL
+2226 
-2233 ARLSAPVIASMMRTK
+2233 MRT
-2248 SDPNLRR
+2248 
-2255 FADRLET
+2255 FAEELLSGEIAPESVVQTLNPKNEKETTLGRLAT
-2262 LYNIDR
+2262 R
-2268 EQWSRLGSVA
+2268 MLGKA
-2278 VYPNAVSFD
+2278 EMY
-2287 EQRNKVSNPFGAFEV
+2287 
-2302 DGIRHKIEGAKTVA
+2302 
-2316 DILPAVEKA
+2316 KA
-2325 LGEDKKEA
+2325 LGHEASLKDVEMRVGTFDAFMGKEYKPAKRVYYVEKDKRRPVAWGETLEEAVSAFVKKQSESAPTTSGKKTEFVLWREGNSGQYFFGKKLGKNYVKLKRFNTLEEA
-2333 KIAFEVRGTSD
+2333 K
-2344 YAYIMKTGDKERR
+2344 AYKKTEGFQAEMESLLEKYKTIPFERR
-2357 HLKDFKTGKEALDYL
+2357 KE
-2372 KNNYDDVLS
+2372 NE
-2381 AWNAVKD
+2381 
-2388 RDNVSKADTRRD
+2388 
-2400 TNRPRTG
+2400 PRVG
-2407 ADHRKGK
+2407 DDHRNG
-2414 DATTEMF
+2414 AAVTPE
-2421 EKAFGFRGVEFGKW
+2421 AFSEAFKFRGVQFGNY
-2435 VSQGANAKERQG
+2435 VEGSRRQQDLDNA
-2447 MLNLVY
+2447 Y
-2453 DSLHDLAAILNIPV
+2453 DALSDLAAALDIPTQ
-2467 KAISLNG
+2467 AISLNG
-2474 TLGLALGSRGSGNA
+2474 KLGLAFGARGRGGKNA
-2488 AAHFERDNLVIN
+2488 VAAHFEPEEVVIN
-2500 LTKTKGAGS
+2500 LTKESGAGS

-2521 FSRMRRE
+2521 FAKLDGGTGE
-2528 DKTPPKKREGD
+2528 FVTNGD
-2539 YITYK
+2539 VNPLVPNI
-2544 PETYYQKG
+2544 
-2552 DQYILAKDFEEAVA
+2552 
-2566 AGRDKYDY
+2566 
-2574 DKTYSEAK
+2574 
-2582 SKHRAIWRQIGQTTD
+2582 
-2597 GWVKR
+2597 
-2602 DAVRPEVE
+2602 RPEVLAAFNDVIKAINDSGMPKRAE
-2610 QAFADLVKALNES
+2610 QLDGRR
-2623 PMSKRSR
+2623 SK
-2630 RLDKN
+2630 
-2635 PANDYW
+2635 DYW
-2641 SRIIER
+2641 SGREEMA
-2647 GARAFENYVI
+2647 ARAFESYI
-2657 TKMQNLGYH
+2657 IGKLHEQNAA
-2666 NDYLANVKPVDEFT
+2666 NDYLANIVGEDYWKADEALAGHENADT
-2680 RSEDRYPYLLPSEEA
+2680 YPYPTVSEMES
-2695 PIAEAFD
+2695 IGKAFD
-2702 NLFDTIETKE
+2702 HLFDTIQTKE
-2712 GDDGNVALFNRNG
+2712 GDDGNVMLF
-2725 NDAESQQELRDEKEQ
+2725 
-2740 TFASGLPHNL
+2740 
-2750 PAEETTASRTL
+2750 SRTQSTR
-2761 ENKINEWRARRGD
+2761 ENYENRIDE
-2774 IGRVRVREV
+2774 
-2783 SAVSLP
+2783 
-2789 KQLHRALARFTDTTG
+2789 
-2804 TRVVLFRNLTP
+2804 LFDGAKPN
-2815 EVDDFG
+2815 
-2821 GVNFRDGT
+2821 RDG
-2829 LYINENS
+2829 
-2836 QNPITLTAAHE
+2836 
-2847 WVHNLKKTN
+2847 
-2856 PSAYQELE
+2856 
-2864 NEVRRQGRLD
+2864 VR
-2874 AWHERNIKEE
+2874 
-2884 GFDRGRDH
+2884 
-2892 AIEELTAAAVSD
+2892 
-2904 ALTDPVFL
+2904 
-2912 QKLAERDQSAFRRI
+2912 
-2926 AKAFLEFLKTLT
+2926 
-2938 TSWKDQGS
+2938 
-2946 NAYLQDVE
+2946 
-2954 AFRDKLVQ
+2954 
-2962 VLDELPVAKQKP
+2962 VLDEADVLSVLGYGEKPLVLKESKVSSAPDNHPKMTVDYWKKVPEWLENPVAVFESDTKP
-2974 GVIKALFLRVFH
+2974 GDLVFI
-2986 GTPHRGIEQEGFKL
+2986 PNEM
-3000 NKIGTGEG
+3000 
-3008 AQVYGWGMYFASMRE
+3008 V
-3023 VAEGYRK
+3023 
-3030 ALSGALRGWNYSKEA
+3030 
-3045 KALGV
+3045 
-3050 DNFED
+3050 
-3055 FRREFHSHAMSEAPA
+3055 
-3070 AIAARRIHH
+3070 
-3079 ASIKSR
+3079 
-3085 AVNGG
+3085 GG
-3090 ALSKLIER
+3090 N
-3098 FREVAQGQLYS
+3098 
-3109 LDLPIEKSDL
+3109 
-3119 LDYDKPLR
+3119 
-3127 EQSQK
+3127 
-3132 VKDALIRAGLEG
+3132 
-3144 VVANKVMNRIHQTG
+3144 VVFVTVSPDSSVMNLDVHV
-3158 ESDGFSLTP
+3158 LT
-3167 RGNGWAAIIDNA
+3167 N
-3179 FAREAQEFPD
+3179 
-3189 KQDAEDWLASKV
+3189 
-3201 EEYAAGYDTG
+3201 GYDRNNYEKTPFDRWMKEG
-3211 ASIYKS
+3211 KLLYVDLKNSPAFNDTSG
-3217 LQQRFGEDQIGS
+3217 LQLPRVY
-3229 RQASE
+3229 RQA
-3234 YLQSL
+3234 
-3239 GIPGL
+3239 
-3244 RYLDGVSRH
+3244 R
-3253 RPLKDIKREFLAELP
+3253 
-3268 EDADFAD
+3268 
-3275 VVELLGTGALSPK
+3275 
-3288 NEALVRA
+3288 
-3295 LAADEWLGFDYPAQA
+3295 GFNA
-3310 ISAALSKELSNFD
+3310 
-3323 ASLAL
+3323 
-3328 RQAVADAQEGGT
+3328 
-3340 HNYVIWDENLLTP
+3340 
-3353 EAAKIEPMFSRESD
+3353 
-3367 DETLRKEFADTEKAY
+3367 
-3382 GGEAAYE
+3382 
-3389 KAKPSTN
+3389 
-3396 TPTITESDL
+3396 
-3405 LPLMGKAM
+3405 
-3413 GSETLAKV
+3413 
-3421 LLDSGLVTGVHGEAA
+3421 
-3436 LRQLAAQ
+3436 
-3443 HNGAKFMVAWHGTPH
+3443 
-3458 DFDQFSLDKIGTGEG
+3458 
-3473 AQAYGYGL
+3473 
-3481 YFAGSRSVAE
+3481 
-3491 FYRKELSDF
+3491 
-3500 YIDGKRFKETNR
+3500 
-3512 NISKIVKDNKDDLSV
+3512 NI
-3527 AAKKLRQYA
+3527 
-3536 SENAGNPYAMID
+3536 
-3548 EAIKVADAI
+3548 
-3557 ESGAFSNNENG
+3557 
-3568 RLYKVEIPEDDT
+3568 
-3580 YLLWDKPLSEQ
+3580 
-3591 SEKVKA
+3591 
-3597 ALRSMDNRVT
+3597 
-3607 FGKDRESVKQWIKI
+3607 
-3621 TGDIP
+3621 
-3626 PEMRAMT
+3626 
-3633 GGALY
+3633 
-3638 SHIAGKLNARHD
+3638 
-3650 SPKTGSQ
+3650 
-3657 QASEYLHSIGIRGIK
+3657 
-3672 YLDGSSRG
+3672 
-3680 AGDSNYNY
+3680 
-3688 VIFDDTDI
+3688 
-3696 SITNKYSQQGQIQGA
+3696 
-3711 TLPDGRII
+3711 
-3719 LNLDAL
+3719 
-3725 TADNFAGVFKHE
+3725 
-3737 GFHST
+3737 
-3742 VKTLLGEAKYNQLM
+3742 
-3756 KQLESQVGSAKG
+3756 
-3768 NTWVDQANAAVPA
+3768 
-3781 DTKAAHKTEEIAAY
+3781 KTE
-3795 AIEQVTNGAKV
+3795 
-3806 PGFINRWVGE
+3806 R
-3816 LLSAIRTAII
+3816 
-3826 RFAKT
+3826 
-3831 DSKLQGWAMQNL
+3831 
-3843 KPEDL
+3843 DL
-3848 ARLAVV
+3848 
-3854 GLRAKARG
+3854 G
-3862 AMQGQMREAV
+3862 
-3872 AYSKQEADA
+3872 
-3881 DRQFKET
+3881 
-3888 DRAYGGREAYDRAK
+3888 
-3902 ASGKTKLNYRQ
+3902 NYRQ
-3913 WVQVRTPRFKEWFGD
+3913 TNGIQESL
-3928 WEVDPANASKVVD
+3928 ASHV
-3941 SETGEPLVVYHGAAT
+3941 
-3956 GFSTFD
+3956 ST
-3962 ERKIGDRDPGFF
+3962 
-3974 GDGFY
+3974 
-3979 FTPNEGEAQDYA
+3979 
-3991 DSAADAD
+3991 
-3998 GADGGEVIQA
+3998 
-4008 FLAIQNPFVWD
+4008 
-4019 MEAGDGAKATRH
+4019 
-4031 ALAAMG
+4031 
-4037 IARSSVRGN
+4037 
-4046 SAALSNSDERRKF
+4046 
-4059 AAAMKAAGH
+4059 
-4068 DGVIVR
+4068 
-4074 DEDGIR
+4074 
-4080 EVVAFRPNQIKSAIG
+4080 
-4095 NNGAFDGSNPD
+4095 
-4106 IRYSRQ
+4106 
-4112 NEVSGFSVADIKDSL
+4112 GFSVAEIKESL

-4257 EAGETSNEEAAA
+4257 EVGETSNEEAAA

-4281 APSAVVQWVKDF
+4281 APSAVAQWVKDF

-4309 DNMLTAA
+4309 DSMLTAA

-4327 QAAKRNGIVGL
+4327 QAAKGNGQGGSVGTQFSRTQSTQAKYEKRIDEL
-4338 AKTQQTRNVV
+4338 FAKDAKASREGIRILDSSDVLGLLGFARLPLVLNEAHVVNDGKTNHPEMTEKQWKKIPDWIENPAAVYTDPNHPGRLTIIAPERLGGYPVVIAVEPNTQRGKPDHLLVTAFAKTTGNLPAYGYLIASGRMQYADKNKAPEIWRNIVDNPQPLHPTSGARKILTEKNLAGYRKAGGVDTKIISRPVIPEPPKASTKQEERQWV
-4348 QELGERYE
+4348 QDTAKALRSYADALTEGYENRASLGKVSHSVTDFGASSYFFIGSREVRVSLHSTGFARHGDYIHVFDADSANDFLDFVERAASTFIEKKKAGMNVYFSRTQSTQAKYEKRIDELFSGAKPNLQGVRILDKSDILGLLGMGDAPVHLVEGKVTQGMDNHPLMTAE
-4356 TDLFGN
+4356 LWKKIPQWLDN
-4362 ALPPANKRRGP
+4362 PAAVFDSD
-4373 TNTKPESARVSG
+4373 TKPGRLVVIAPELVGGNTVRMIIEPRASG
-4385 DIQPT
+4385 DGVNLMINAYDAAH
-4390 SPLSDTEAPAGDYFV
+4390 SPFDRWTRD
-4405 RTIVGQEV
+4405 
-4413 ARKLGASRITTPE
+4413 
-4426 EAAQATQY
+4426 
-4434 LYKSAVERL
+4434 
-4443 DGIVT
+4443 
-4448 DKNGKPLGVVGG
+4448 
-4460 FKGELASS
+4460 
-4468 SVYPS
+4468 
-4473 TIVAEAIRI
+4473 
-4482 PGAAAIWFSHNHPS
+4482 
-4496 GLANLS
+4496 
-4502 RADINISRTLTDIFR
+4502 
-4517 GSGIEPMGLLAVA
+4517 GLLR
-4530 GDMFDYVD
+4530 F
-4538 ADGDQKYPTKIPA
+4538 ADGQKLALIAKSFQSRLT
-4551 PESSAVRVPVIE
+4551 
-4563 RELGSENSKQYKI
+4563 G
-4576 EHPQDAIYVGELMRQ
+4576 
-4591 KGGDGIMLL
+4591 LL
-4600 NSQNEVVAWVPI
+4600 NTSG
-4612 SDVMRGDLR
+4612 RGAIL
-4621 DTGGLAAIYRAISE
+4621 TEKNLAGYRKAD
-4635 ANAGAAVIVH
+4635 GVTAA
-4645 GGMLEMSHPSDRSIT
+4645 D
-4660 VGQNIAAAL
+4660 
-4669 SKIDVRV
+4669 
-4676 LDIVDSLR
+4676 
-4684 MVSSANTGAD
+4684 
-4694 IARGP
+4694 
-4699 VYSRKTSVGLHYSRA
+4699 LHYSRA

-4723 ASELNKTFSSPN
+4723 VSELNKTFSSPN

-4962 KAKEDTDREKFLME
+4962 KAKEDTDREKLLME

-5245 VEDGVVSPQE
+5245 VEDGVVAPQE

-5543 GYKVIDTNP
+5543 GYKVLDTNP

-5575 ENQQQKAFYN
+5575 VNQQQKAFYN
-5585 LRASEIRGLWAQGIF
+5585 LRAGEIRGLWAQGIF

>member
-1 MANSGFRKMADIDW
+1 MSFDPDAYLASKSPSTTGGATEEFDPDAYLASREDLQDGPLDRGIKNTGFNSKMTAQLALNDTQGLADTVKEAHEYNQANPGMPEGKKLYDAYEKGDGFW
-15 DNGTITPPSN
+15 DGVGNTVK
-25 AATQN
+25 Q
-30 IGAQPDWDN
+30 IGDDYTEAKGFIPGVKKVGRDFRAMGE
-39 GVITA
+39 GVITQLPNAVA
-44 PSEEPKKRSWGEA
+44 PMVGTFGGAALGAAAGSEVPVVGNVAGAVVGSLVGGSAGNALVEGGGQVQDGLQKAGID
-57 ASDVGVSLL
+57 ASDTQAVKAYLDENRGQLLKQTGIKGGVLGVVDTVT
-66 QGGAGL
+66 GGAAHALLTGPL
-72 VKTAGELGGLATG
+72 KSATTRALTALGIDEA
-85 NMDNAVTRLGD
+85 DHAAV
-96 DAQNY
+96 AAA
-101 WEDKKSGALKEKIQQ
+101 KKSGA
-116 RKANIDAQDSTL
+116 IDALVKNDEKYLAAQKGAENIARNAGAAALEPVGEFTGEYFGQGLASDDWDTKNAGLEALSSIGQSAGTF
-128 GKAWTAV
+128 GVQKAIQYGMSQGG
-135 KDTVTDPALAVDTLA
+135 A
-150 QNAATLL
+150 QNAAE
-157 PGAWVGRGA
+157 P
-166 KGFQAARALAA
+166 
-177 AETAGGGAVS
+177 S
-187 AAEKLAIE
+187 
-195 KAAGTLGS
+195 
-203 RAAIGTGA
+203 
-211 VQQGADVSQQAYDD
+211 
-225 AMKKDN
+225 DN
-231 AVWDANPD
+231 PTNP
-239 FQAALQENG
+239 N
-248 GNREAAKQ
+248 
-256 QLANQSARATFL
+256 
-268 PATGISALANALP
+268 PA
-281 GADYLERALVGGA
+281 
-294 AREGVEEGVKYA
+294 
-306 LPKAIVKGALGEGSQ
+306 
-321 EAIEEGGG
+321 
-329 QFSANVANQQLID
+329 
-342 PNQDLSQ
+342 
-349 GVGENAGMGFAGGV
+349 
-363 LMGAPGGAFHGQHER
+363 
-378 GASKKDEPDNPGSG
+378 NPGSG

-437 LKQQLMFEEANE
+437 LNQQLMFEEANE

-455 IKFNGQQNLTNNSDG
+455 IKVNGQQNLTNNSDG
-470 AGQDAINLSEI
+470 ASQDAINLSEI

-529 NNPAATN
+529 DDPAATN

-545 QWDAMDAA
+545 QWDAMDAT
-553 QRASVLASVE
+553 QRASVLTSVD

-600 ANAAAPVSNSMQQQE
+600 ANVAAPVNNLMQQQE
-615 LQQSNSIFQ
+615 ELQPASSIYADQ
-624 NPEMQN
+624 ENQN
-630 RDRRRAD
+630 RDRGRAD
-637 SLLQMTDIKNNPDYD
+637 SLAQMAGIKNDPDYD
-652 RLSQSK
+652 RLGRSQS
-658 TPSSGAPMV
+658 PSTGAPMV
-667 YMADD
+667 FAPKET
-672 QWDALPIVG
+672 LNNLTVIG
-681 PEEIITGSD
+681 HPETVTGSD
-690 GRKIKARYAIV
+690 GRKIQTQYAVV
-701 EASQLQASHDTQ
+701 EASELQASHDVS
-713 GNINPAYSQPLQPGI
+713 GNQNPVYSSELPSGNLKA
-728 LRTLTNGRGAGLI
+728 LNNGRTAGIQAAYTSGNADNYKAALI
-741 EAYKQGSAGEY
+741 GDADRLGVDPNAIAAMKQ
-752 RKKLTDD
+752 
-759 AASYNTDK
+759 
-767 ETIDKLHEPVLV
+767 PVLV
-779 RVYSNLDNKG
+779 RTYDEANNKG

-848 NEASALRKRDGSVN
+848 NEAAALRKRDGSVN

-911 LPAEA
+911 LPAQA

-1013 QRIKQEFGNDANLI
+1013 QRIKQELGNDANLI

-1064 RETFGLTSQTE
+1064 GAAFGLTSQTE

-1122 VAAAQGQQDIFSGGG
+1122 VAAAQGQQDIFSGGRR
-1137 KESETPD
+1137 EPETPD

-1245 DEQYRMDSVQTRK
+1245 DEQYRMDSMQTRQ

-1295 LPSEYYSRFMEGEIR
+1295 LPSEYYSRFMEGEIK
-1310 RGEVPD
+1310 RGEAPD
-1316 DDSSQ
+1316 DDSSH

-1678 PFHEQYTESFEQY
+1678 QFHEQYAESFEQY

-1731 LNDDM
+1731 LNDDV

-1835 KLEAAYGEDLNKALA
+1835 KLESNYEEDLNKALA
-1850 ALPFDQFHEWNVKDG
+1850 ALPFEQFHEWNVKDG
-1865 SKSETMNRK
+1865 SKSENMNRK
-1874 AWEALRDEYGIE
+1874 AWEALREEYGTK

-1942 GGKSLDIK
+1942 GSKSLDIK

-1979 KKEAAKPVST
+1979 KKEAAKPVPT

-1998 RYDREKDEIVTDR
+1998 RYDREKDAIVTDR

-2026 STFGEIDGVSHARNK
+2026 PTFGEIDGVSHTRNK

-2132 TLQEPKN
+2132 TLSGRHTTPFPKYSLKPSAGQSTKDNKKILAWLKENAIAEAQARNDKFNLLQFEGLNINNWSTADGYSVNLYMFGDEHGELAPFRVDETRPSSSKENAKRDANASGTRQNAKQEPKN

-2152 GKRTYTPSFVS
+2152 GARKDYAQKLKEAKAVDVAAVPLSQSWPEPNYDKLLKGGADPLMVGFVRALREEL
-2163 DNPTENDI
+2163 P
-2171 ATKPLSAI
+2171 TKPKKGWKLNGWVDKVKSLRTFAEELLSGEIA
-2179 WPSDAHEKI
+2179 PDNLV
-2188 EDKTNAALVFLLR
+2188 KTLNPKN
-2201 SELPAKPR
+2201 E
-2209 TKYKVDR
+2209 
-2216 WVKKVQESLS
+2216 QESI
-2226 MAKDNFL
+2226 AGRI
-2233 ARLSAPVIASMMRTK
+2233 AASM
-2248 SDPNLRR
+2248 
-2255 FADRLET
+2255 
-2262 LYNIDR
+2262 
-2268 EQWSRLGSVA
+2268 LGKA
-2278 VYPNAVSFD
+2278 EMY
-2287 EQRNKVSNPFGAFEV
+2287 
-2302 DGIRHKIEGAKTVA
+2302 
-2316 DILPAVEKA
+2316 KA
-2325 LGEDKKEA
+2325 LGHEA
-2333 KIAFEVRGTSD
+2333 T
-2344 YAYIMKTGDKERR
+2344 
-2357 HLKDFKTGKEALDYL
+2357 LKDFDMRVGTFDSFMGESYSPAKRVYYVEKDKRTPVAWGKTLEEAVSAFVKKQSESSTTNSEKKTEFGLWREGNSGQYFWGKKLGKNYVKLVRFNTLEEA
-2372 KNNYDDVLS
+2372 
-2381 AWNAVKD
+2381 
-2388 RDNVSKADTRRD
+2388 KAYKKTEGFQAEMESLLEKYKTIPFERRKE
-2400 TNRPRTG
+2400 NEPRVG
-2407 ADHRKGK
+2407 DDHRNG
-2414 DATTEMF
+2414 AAVTPE
-2421 EKAFGFRGVEFGKW
+2421 AFSEAFKFRGVQFGNY
-2435 VSQGANAKERQG
+2435 VEGSRRQQDLDNA
-2447 MLNLVY
+2447 Y
-2453 DSLHDLAAILNIPV
+2453 DALSDLAAALDIPTQ
-2467 KAISLNG
+2467 AISLNG
-2474 TLGLALGSRGSGNA
+2474 KLGLAFGARGKGGKNAA
-2488 AAHFERDNLVIN
+2488 AAHFEPAKVVIN
-2500 LTKTKGAGS
+2500 LTKESGAGS

-2521 FSRMRRE
+2521 FAKLDGGTGE
-2528 DKTPPKKREGD
+2528 FVTNGD
-2539 YITYK
+2539 VNPLVPNI
-2544 PETYYQKG
+2544 
-2552 DQYILAKDFEEAVA
+2552 
-2566 AGRDKYDY
+2566 
-2574 DKTYSEAK
+2574 
-2582 SKHRAIWRQIGQTTD
+2582 
-2597 GWVKR
+2597 
-2602 DAVRPEVE
+2602 RPEVLE
-2610 QAFADLVKALNES
+2610 AFNNVIKAINDSGMPKRAKQLDGRR
-2623 PMSKRSR
+2623 SK
-2630 RLDKN
+2630 
-2635 PANDYW
+2635 DYW
-2641 SRIIER
+2641 SGREEMA
-2647 GARAFENYVI
+2647 ARAFESYI
-2657 TKMQNLGYH
+2657 IGKLHEQNAA
-2666 NDYLANVKPVDEFT
+2666 NDYLANIVGEDYWKA
-2680 RSEDRYPYLLPSEEA
+2680 SEALAGHENADTYPYPTVSEMES
-2695 PIAEAFD
+2695 IGKAFD
-2702 NLFDTIETKE
+2702 HLFDTIQTKE

-2750 PAEETTASRTL
+2750 PTEETAASRAL
-2761 ENKINEWRARRGD
+2761 ENKINGWRARRGD

-3008 AQVYGWGMYFASMRE
+3008 AQAYGWGLYFAGNKE
-3023 VAEGYRK
+3023 VAEYYRQALTQTYGLLDSSGNPVKMVTQDESAALAFVQANGHDFDKGIADLKEVAKTKPRFAAAVPIVERWK
-3030 ALSGALRGWNYSKEA
+3030 ADGFGFGFKAGKEGQLYKVEIPEDDAYLLWDKPLIAQSEKVKAALRSM
-3045 KALGV
+3045 
-3050 DNFED
+3050 DNRVTFGKD
-3055 FRREFHSHAMSEAPA
+3055 RESVKQWIKITGDIPPEMRAMT
-3070 AIAARRIHH
+3070 
-3079 ASIKSR
+3079 
-3085 AVNGG
+3085 GG
-3090 ALSKLIER
+3090 ALYSHIAGKLNAR
-3098 FREVAQGQLYS
+3098 HDSPKTG
-3109 LDLPIEKSDL
+3109 
-3119 LDYDKPLR
+3119 
-3127 EQSQK
+3127 SQ
-3132 VKDALIRAGLEG
+3132 
-3144 VVANKVMNRIHQTG
+3144 
-3158 ESDGFSLTP
+3158 
-3167 RGNGWAAIIDNA
+3167 
-3179 FAREAQEFPD
+3179 
-3189 KQDAEDWLASKV
+3189 
-3201 EEYAAGYDTG
+3201 
-3211 ASIYKS
+3211 
-3217 LQQRFGEDQIGS
+3217 
-3229 RQASE
+3229 QASE

-3310 ISAALSKELSNFD
+3310 ISAALDKDLSNFD
-3323 ASLAL
+3323 ASPAL

-3367 DETLRKEFADTEKAY
+3367 DETLRKEFSDTEKAY
-3382 GGEAAYE
+3382 GGEVAYE
-3389 KAKPSTN
+3389 KAK
-3396 TPTITESDL
+3396 
-3405 LPLMGKAM
+3405 
-3413 GSETLAKV
+3413 
-3421 LLDSGLVTGVHGEAA
+3421 
-3436 LRQLAAQ
+3436 
-3443 HNGAKFMVAWHGTPH
+3443 
-3458 DFDQFSLDKIGTGEG
+3458 
-3473 AQAYGYGL
+3473 
-3481 YFAGSRSVAE
+3481 
-3491 FYRKELSDF
+3491 
-3500 YIDGKRFKETNR
+3500 
-3512 NISKIVKDNKDDLSV
+3512 
-3527 AAKKLRQYA
+3527 
-3536 SENAGNPYAMID
+3536 
-3548 EAIKVADAI
+3548 AD
-3557 ESGAFSNNENG
+3557 
-3568 RLYKVEIPEDDT
+3568 
-3580 YLLWDKPLSEQ
+3580 
-3591 SEKVKA
+3591 
-3597 ALRSMDNRVT
+3597 
-3607 FGKDRESVKQWIKI
+3607 
-3621 TGDIP
+3621 
-3626 PEMRAMT
+3626 
-3633 GGALY
+3633 
-3638 SHIAGKLNARHD
+3638 
-3650 SPKTGSQ
+3650 
-3657 QASEYLHSIGIRGIK
+3657 
-3672 YLDGSSRG
+3672 
-3680 AGDSNYNY
+3680 
-3688 VIFDDTDI
+3688 
-3696 SITNKYSQQGQIQGA
+3696 
-3711 TLPDGRII
+3711 
-3719 LNLDAL
+3719 
-3725 TADNFAGVFKHE
+3725 
-3737 GFHST
+3737 
-3742 VKTLLGEAKYNQLM
+3742 
-3756 KQLESQVGSAKG
+3756 
-3768 NTWVDQANAAVPA
+3768 
-3781 DTKAAHKTEEIAAY
+3781 
-3795 AIEQVTNGAKV
+3795 
-3806 PGFINRWVGE
+3806 
-3816 LLSAIRTAII
+3816 
-3826 RFAKT
+3826 
-3831 DSKLQGWAMQNL
+3831 
-3843 KPEDL
+3843 
-3848 ARLAVV
+3848 
-3854 GLRAKARG
+3854 
-3862 AMQGQMREAV
+3862 
-3872 AYSKQEADA
+3872 
-3881 DRQFKET
+3881 
-3888 DRAYGGREAYDRAK
+3888 
-3902 ASGKTKLNYRQ
+3902 GKTKLNYRQ

-3928 WEVDPANASKVVD
+3928 WENDPKNASKVVAP
-3941 SETGEPLVVYHGAAT
+3941 ETGEPMVVYHGSPDLRFLSEDGEFKSQKGRLGFGRDQGAHWFAA
-3956 GFSTFD
+3956 S
-3962 ERKIGDRDPGFF
+3962 ERTAKS
-3974 GDGFY
+3974 
-3979 FTPNEGEAQDYA
+3979 YA
-3991 DSAADAD
+3991 DPRRAFDYQRAEEGVIAAYIKLVNPLVVDGKGQKWRDAQKS
-3998 GADGGEVIQA
+3998 GKTSGVIE
-4008 FLAIQNPFVWD
+4008 
-4019 MEAGDGAKATRH
+4019 EA
-4031 ALAAMG
+4031 
-4037 IARSSVRGN
+4037 
-4046 SAALSNSDERRKF
+4046 RKG
-4059 AAAMKAAGH
+4059 GH
-4068 DGVIVR
+4068 DGAIIKNVR
-4074 DEDGIR
+4074 DNYQTG
-4080 EVVAFRPNQIKSAIG
+4080 VVGGDQATDTYVVWDSSQIKSATD
-4095 NNGAFDGSNPD
+4095 NSGAFDGSNPD

-4338 AKTQQTRNVV
+4338 AKTQQARNVV
-4348 QELGERYE
+4348 QEPGERYE

-4362 ALPPANKRRGP
+4362 ALPPANKRRAP
-4373 TNTKPESARVSG
+4373 ANTRPESAGVSG
-4385 DIQPT
+4385 DIQPAT
-4390 SPLSDTEAPAGDYFV
+4390 PLSDTEAPAGDYFV

-4502 RADINISRTLTDIFR
+4502 SADINISRKLTDIFR
-4517 GSGIEPMGLLAVA
+4517 GSGIEPMGLLSVA

-4538 ADGDQKYPTKIPA
+4538 ADGDKKYPTKIPA

-4576 EHPQDAIYVGELMRQ
+4576 EHPQDAIHIGELMRQ

-4600 NSQNEVVAWVPI
+4600 SSQNEVVAWVPI

-4645 GGMLEMSHPSDRSIT
+4645 GGMLEMGHPSDRSIT

-4669 SKIDVRV
+4669 SNIDVRV

-4684 MVSSANTGAD
+4684 MVSSASTGAD

-4735 TLSWWHKTVGTMYN
+4735 TLNWWHKTVGTMYN

-4962 KAKEDTDREKFLME
+4962 KAKEDTDREKLLME

-5011 PDTGERQYFSMF
+5011 PDTSERQYFSMF

-5245 VEDGVVSPQE
+5245 VEDGVVAPQE

-5543 GYKVIDTNP
+5543 GYKVLDTNL

-5575 ENQQQKAFYN
+5575 VNQQQKAFYN
-5585 LRASEIRGLWAQGIF
+5585 LRAGEIRGLWAQGIF

>member
-1 MANSGFRKMADIDW
+1 MQDGPLDRGIKNTGFNSKMTAQLALNDTQGLADTVKEAHEYNQANPGMPEGKKLYDAYEKGDGFW
-15 DNGTITPPSN
+15 DGVGNTVK
-25 AATQN
+25 Q
-30 IGAQPDWDN
+30 IGDDYTEAKGFIPGVKKVGRDFRAMGE
-39 GVITA
+39 GVITQLPNAVA
-44 PSEEPKKRSWGEA
+44 PMVGTFGGAALGAAAGSEVPVVGNVAGAVVGSLVGGSAGNALVEGGGQVQDGLQKAGID
-57 ASDVGVSLL
+57 ASDTQAVKAYLDENRGQLLKQTGIKGGVLGVVDTVT
-66 QGGAGL
+66 GGAAHALLTGPL
-72 VKTAGELGGLATG
+72 KSATTRALTALGIDEA
-85 NMDNAVTRLGD
+85 DHAAVS
-96 DAQNY
+96 AA
-101 WEDKKSGALKEKIQQ
+101 KKSGA
-116 RKANIDAQDSTL
+116 IDALVKNDEKYLASQKGAENIARNAGAAALEPVGEFTGEYFGQGLASDDWDTKNAGLEALSSIGQSAGTF
-128 GKAWTAV
+128 GVQKAIQYGMSQGG
-135 KDTVTDPALAVDTLA
+135 A
-150 QNAATLL
+150 QNAAD
-157 PGAWVGRGA
+157 P
-166 KGFQAARALAA
+166 
-177 AETAGGGAVS
+177 S
-187 AAEKLAIE
+187 
-195 KAAGTLGS
+195 
-203 RAAIGTGA
+203 
-211 VQQGADVSQQAYDD
+211 
-225 AMKKDN
+225 DN
-231 AVWDANPD
+231 PTNP
-239 FQAALQENG
+239 N
-248 GNREAAKQ
+248 
-256 QLANQSARATFL
+256 
-268 PATGISALANALP
+268 PA
-281 GADYLERALVGGA
+281 
-294 AREGVEEGVKYA
+294 
-306 LPKAIVKGALGEGSQ
+306 
-321 EAIEEGGG
+321 
-329 QFSANVANQQLID
+329 
-342 PNQDLSQ
+342 
-349 GVGENAGMGFAGGV
+349 
-363 LMGAPGGAFHGQHER
+363 
-378 GASKKDEPDNPGSG
+378 NPGSG
-392 DGAGVDPLAR
+392 GGAGVDPLAR

-437 LKQQLMFEEANE
+437 LNQQLMFEEANE

-529 NNPAATN
+529 DDPVATK
-536 GAEQVNPAS
+536 GTEQASPAS

-553 QRASVLASVE
+553 QRASVLTSVD

-600 ANAAAPVSNSMQQQE
+600 ANVAAPVNNLMQQQE
-615 LQQSNSIFQ
+615 ELQPASSIYADQ
-624 NPEMQN
+624 ENQN
-630 RDRRRAD
+630 RDRGRAD
-637 SLLQMTDIKNNPDYD
+637 SLAQMAGIKNDPDYD
-652 RLSQSK
+652 RLGRSQS
-658 TPSSGAPMV
+658 PSTGAPMV
-667 YMADD
+667 FAPKET
-672 QWDALPIVG
+672 LGGLSVIG
-681 PEEIITGSD
+681 HPETVTGSD
-690 GRKIKARYAIV
+690 GRKIQTQYAVV
-701 EASQLQASHDTQ
+701 EASELQASHDVS
-713 GNINPAYSQPLQPGI
+713 GNQNPVYSSELPTGNLKA
-728 LRTLTNGRGAGLI
+728 LNNGRTAGIQAAYTSGNADNYKAALI
-741 EAYKQGSAGEY
+741 GDADRLGVDPNAIAAMKQ
-752 RKKLTDD
+752 
-759 AASYNTDK
+759 
-767 ETIDKLHEPVLV
+767 PVLV
-779 RVYSNLDNKG
+779 RTYDEANNKG

-804 AAEQANNDAR
+804 TAEQANNDAR

-898 MSALTQSAAGFAK
+898 MSALTQSAAAFAK
-911 LPAEA
+911 LPAQA

-1013 QRIKQEFGNDANLI
+1013 QRIKQELGNDANII

-1041 HGRGTGATTGAHE
+1041 HGRGAGATTGAHE

-1064 RETFGLTSQTE
+1064 GAAFGLTSQTE

-1122 VAAAQGQQDIFSGGG
+1122 VAAAQGQQDIFSGGRR
-1137 KESETPD
+1137 EPETPD

-1196 IQGLMDKTESSQQ
+1196 IQGLMDKAQSARNANIDSAAHAAATSPQNTLQEPTQAQKEAGNYQKGHISLQGLNITIENPRGSERSGKREDGSTWSHAMSDHYGYIKRTIGADKENVDVYVGPQPDAGQVYVVDQIDQKTGKFDEHKAMIGFSDQPAAESAYRSNFDAGWKTGAVHAMSMDEFKTWLKDGDTTKPLSQQ
-1209 KTQPAPKQNPETKAV
+1209 KTQSAPKQNPETKAV

-1245 DEQYRMDSVQTRK
+1245 DEQYRMDSMQTRQ

-1295 LPSEYYSRFMEGEIR
+1295 LPSEYYSRFMEGEIK
-1310 RGEVPD
+1310 RGEAPD
-1316 DDSSQ
+1316 DDSSH

-1678 PFHEQYTESFEQY
+1678 QFHEQYAESFEQY

-1731 LNDDM
+1731 LNDDV

-1835 KLEAAYGEDLNKALA
+1835 KLESNYEEDLNKALA
-1850 ALPFDQFHEWNVKDG
+1850 ALPFEQFHEWNVKDG
-1865 SKSETMNRK
+1865 SKSENMNRK
-1874 AWEALRDEYGIE
+1874 AWEALREEYGTE

-1899 KTEMDRIAKEREELT
+1899 KTEMDRVAKEREELT

-1942 GGKSLDIK
+1942 GSKSLDIK

-2132 TLQEPKN
+2132 TLSGRHTTPFPKYSLKPSAGQSTKDDKKILAWLKENAIAEAQARNDKFNLLQFEGLNINNWSTADGYSVNLYMFGDEHGELAPFRVDETRPSSSKENAKRDANANDTRQNAKQEPKN

-2152 GKRTYTPSFVS
+2152 GARKDYAQKLKEAKAADVAAVPFSKSWPEPNYDKLLKEGVDPLIVGFARALREQMP
-2163 DNPTENDI
+2163 P
-2171 ATKPLSAI
+2171 KPKKGWKLKG
-2179 WPSDAHEKI
+2179 WVDQ
-2188 EDKTNAALVFLLR
+2188 V
-2201 SELPAKPR
+2201 
-2209 TKYKVDR
+2209 KY
-2216 WVKKVQESLS
+2216 
-2226 MAKDNFL
+2226 
-2233 ARLSAPVIASMMRTK
+2233 MRT
-2248 SDPNLRR
+2248 
-2255 FADRLET
+2255 FAEELLSGEIAPESVVQTLNPKNEKETTLGRLAT
-2262 LYNIDR
+2262 R
-2268 EQWSRLGSVA
+2268 MLGKA
-2278 VYPNAVSFD
+2278 EMY
-2287 EQRNKVSNPFGAFEV
+2287 
-2302 DGIRHKIEGAKTVA
+2302 
-2316 DILPAVEKA
+2316 KA
-2325 LGEDKKEA
+2325 LGHEA
-2333 KIAFEVRGTSD
+2333 T
-2344 YAYIMKTGDKERR
+2344 
-2357 HLKDFKTGKEALDYL
+2357 LKDFDMRAGTFDSFMGESYSPAKRVYYVEKDKRTPVAWGKTLEEAVSAFVKKQSESSTTNSEKKTEFGLWREGDSGQYFWGKKLGKNYVKLARFNTLEEAKAYKKTEGFQEEMEALLERY
-2372 KNNYDDVLS
+2372 KTIPFERRRE
-2381 AWNAVKD
+2381 NA
-2388 RDNVSKADTRRD
+2388 
-2400 TNRPRTG
+2400 PRVG
-2407 ADHRKGK
+2407 DDHRNG
-2414 DATTEMF
+2414 AAVTPE
-2421 EKAFGFRGVEFGKW
+2421 AFSEAFKFRGVQFGNY
-2435 VSQGANAKERQG
+2435 VESSRRQRDLDNA
-2447 MLNLVY
+2447 Y
-2453 DSLHDLAAILNIPV
+2453 DALSDLAAALGIPTQ
-2467 KAISLNG
+2467 AISLNG
-2474 TLGLALGSRGSGNA
+2474 KLGLAFGARGKGGKNAA
-2488 AAHFERDNLVIN
+2488 AAHFEPAKVVIN
-2500 LTKTKGAGS
+2500 LTKESGAGS
-2509 LAHEWFHALDNY
+2509 LAHEWFHAMDNY
-2521 FSRMRRE
+2521 FAKL
-2528 DKTPPKKREGD
+2528 DGGTGNFVTNGD
-2539 YITYK
+2539 VNPLVPNI
-2544 PETYYQKG
+2544 
-2552 DQYILAKDFEEAVA
+2552 
-2566 AGRDKYDY
+2566 
-2574 DKTYSEAK
+2574 
-2582 SKHRAIWRQIGQTTD
+2582 
-2597 GWVKR
+2597 
-2602 DAVRPEVE
+2602 RPEVLE
-2610 QAFADLVKALNES
+2610 AFNNVIKAINDSGMLKRAKQLDARK
-2623 PMSKRSR
+2623 SK
-2630 RLDKN
+2630 
-2635 PANDYW
+2635 DYW
-2641 SRIIER
+2641 SGREEMA
-2647 GARAFENYVI
+2647 ARAFESYI
-2657 TKMQNLGYH
+2657 IGKLHEQNAA
-2666 NDYLANVKPVDEFT
+2666 NDYLANIVGEDYWKADEALAGHENT
-2680 RSEDRYPYLLPSEEA
+2680 DTYPYPTVSEMES
-2695 PIAEAFD
+2695 IGKAFD
-2702 NLFDTIETKE
+2702 HLFDTIQTKE
-2712 GDDGNVALFNRNG
+2712 GDDGNVMLF
-2725 NDAESQQELRDEKEQ
+2725 
-2740 TFASGLPHNL
+2740 
-2750 PAEETTASRTL
+2750 SRTQSTR
-2761 ENKINEWRARRGD
+2761 ENYENRIDE
-2774 IGRVRVREV
+2774 
-2783 SAVSLP
+2783 
-2789 KQLHRALARFTDTTG
+2789 
-2804 TRVVLFRNLTP
+2804 LFDGAKPN
-2815 EVDDFG
+2815 
-2821 GVNFRDGT
+2821 RDG
-2829 LYINENS
+2829 
-2836 QNPITLTAAHE
+2836 
-2847 WVHNLKKTN
+2847 
-2856 PSAYQELE
+2856 
-2864 NEVRRQGRLD
+2864 VR
-2874 AWHERNIKEE
+2874 
-2884 GFDRGRDH
+2884 
-2892 AIEELTAAAVSD
+2892 
-2904 ALTDPVFL
+2904 
-2912 QKLAERDQSAFRRI
+2912 
-2926 AKAFLEFLKTLT
+2926 
-2938 TSWKDQGS
+2938 
-2946 NAYLQDVE
+2946 
-2954 AFRDKLVQ
+2954 
-2962 VLDELPVAKQKP
+2962 VLDEADVLSVLGYGEKPLVLKESKVSSAPDNHPKMTVDYWKKVPEWLENPVAVFESDTKP
-2974 GVIKALFLRVFH
+2974 GDLVFI
-2986 GTPHRGIEQEGFKL
+2986 PNEM
-3000 NKIGTGEG
+3000 
-3008 AQVYGWGMYFASMRE
+3008 V
-3023 VAEGYRK
+3023 
-3030 ALSGALRGWNYSKEA
+3030 
-3045 KALGV
+3045 
-3050 DNFED
+3050 
-3055 FRREFHSHAMSEAPA
+3055 
-3070 AIAARRIHH
+3070 
-3079 ASIKSR
+3079 
-3085 AVNGG
+3085 GG
-3090 ALSKLIER
+3090 N
-3098 FREVAQGQLYS
+3098 
-3109 LDLPIEKSDL
+3109 
-3119 LDYDKPLR
+3119 
-3127 EQSQK
+3127 
-3132 VKDALIRAGLEG
+3132 
-3144 VVANKVMNRIHQTG
+3144 VVFVTVRPDSSVMNLDVHV
-3158 ESDGFSLTP
+3158 LT
-3167 RGNGWAAIIDNA
+3167 N
-3179 FAREAQEFPD
+3179 
-3189 KQDAEDWLASKV
+3189 
-3201 EEYAAGYDTG
+3201 GYDRNNYEKTPFDRWMKEG
-3211 ASIYKS
+3211 KLLYVDLKNSPAFNDTSG
-3217 LQQRFGEDQIGS
+3217 LQLPRVY
-3229 RQASE
+3229 RQA
-3234 YLQSL
+3234 
-3239 GIPGL
+3239 
-3244 RYLDGVSRH
+3244 R
-3253 RPLKDIKREFLAELP
+3253 
-3268 EDADFAD
+3268 
-3275 VVELLGTGALSPK
+3275 
-3288 NEALVRA
+3288 
-3295 LAADEWLGFDYPAQA
+3295 GFNA
-3310 ISAALSKELSNFD
+3310 
-3323 ASLAL
+3323 
-3328 RQAVADAQEGGT
+3328 
-3340 HNYVIWDENLLTP
+3340 
-3353 EAAKIEPMFSRESD
+3353 
-3367 DETLRKEFADTEKAY
+3367 
-3382 GGEAAYE
+3382 
-3389 KAKPSTN
+3389 
-3396 TPTITESDL
+3396 
-3405 LPLMGKAM
+3405 
-3413 GSETLAKV
+3413 
-3421 LLDSGLVTGVHGEAA
+3421 
-3436 LRQLAAQ
+3436 
-3443 HNGAKFMVAWHGTPH
+3443 
-3458 DFDQFSLDKIGTGEG
+3458 
-3473 AQAYGYGL
+3473 
-3481 YFAGSRSVAE
+3481 
-3491 FYRKELSDF
+3491 
-3500 YIDGKRFKETNR
+3500 
-3512 NISKIVKDNKDDLSV
+3512 NI
-3527 AAKKLRQYA
+3527 
-3536 SENAGNPYAMID
+3536 
-3548 EAIKVADAI
+3548 
-3557 ESGAFSNNENG
+3557 
-3568 RLYKVEIPEDDT
+3568 
-3580 YLLWDKPLSEQ
+3580 
-3591 SEKVKA
+3591 
-3597 ALRSMDNRVT
+3597 
-3607 FGKDRESVKQWIKI
+3607 
-3621 TGDIP
+3621 
-3626 PEMRAMT
+3626 
-3633 GGALY
+3633 
-3638 SHIAGKLNARHD
+3638 
-3650 SPKTGSQ
+3650 
-3657 QASEYLHSIGIRGIK
+3657 
-3672 YLDGSSRG
+3672 
-3680 AGDSNYNY
+3680 
-3688 VIFDDTDI
+3688 
-3696 SITNKYSQQGQIQGA
+3696 
-3711 TLPDGRII
+3711 
-3719 LNLDAL
+3719 
-3725 TADNFAGVFKHE
+3725 
-3737 GFHST
+3737 
-3742 VKTLLGEAKYNQLM
+3742 
-3756 KQLESQVGSAKG
+3756 
-3768 NTWVDQANAAVPA
+3768 
-3781 DTKAAHKTEEIAAY
+3781 KTE
-3795 AIEQVTNGAKV
+3795 
-3806 PGFINRWVGE
+3806 R
-3816 LLSAIRTAII
+3816 
-3826 RFAKT
+3826 
-3831 DSKLQGWAMQNL
+3831 
-3843 KPEDL
+3843 DL
-3848 ARLAVV
+3848 
-3854 GLRAKARG
+3854 G
-3862 AMQGQMREAV
+3862 
-3872 AYSKQEADA
+3872 
-3881 DRQFKET
+3881 
-3888 DRAYGGREAYDRAK
+3888 
-3902 ASGKTKLNYRQ
+3902 NYRQ
-3913 WVQVRTPRFKEWFGD
+3913 TNGIQESL
-3928 WEVDPANASKVVD
+3928 ASHV
-3941 SETGEPLVVYHGAAT
+3941 
-3956 GFSTFD
+3956 ST
-3962 ERKIGDRDPGFF
+3962 
-3974 GDGFY
+3974 
-3979 FTPNEGEAQDYA
+3979 
-3991 DSAADAD
+3991 
-3998 GADGGEVIQA
+3998 
-4008 FLAIQNPFVWD
+4008 
-4019 MEAGDGAKATRH
+4019 
-4031 ALAAMG
+4031 
-4037 IARSSVRGN
+4037 
-4046 SAALSNSDERRKF
+4046 
-4059 AAAMKAAGH
+4059 
-4068 DGVIVR
+4068 
-4074 DEDGIR
+4074 
-4080 EVVAFRPNQIKSAIG
+4080 
-4095 NNGAFDGSNPD
+4095 
-4106 IRYSRQ
+4106 
-4112 NEVSGFSVADIKDSL
+4112 GFSVAEIKESL

-4338 AKTQQTRNVV
+4338 AKTQQARNVV
-4348 QELGERYE
+4348 QEPGERYE

-4362 ALPPANKRRGP
+4362 ALPPANKRRAP
-4373 TNTKPESARVSG
+4373 ANTRPESAGVSG

-4390 SPLSDTEAPAGDYFV
+4390 TPLSDTEAPAGDYFV

-4502 RADINISRTLTDIFR
+4502 GADINISRKLTDIFR
-4517 GSGIEPMGLLAVA
+4517 GSGIEPMGLLSVA

-4538 ADGDQKYPTKIPA
+4538 ADGDKKYPTKIPA

-4576 EHPQDAIYVGELMRQ
+4576 EHPQDAIHIGELMRQ

-4645 GGMLEMSHPSDRSIT
+4645 GGMLEMGHPSDRSIT

-4735 TLSWWHKTVGTMYN
+4735 TLNWWHKTVGTMYN

-4848 LLRSQK
+4848 LLRSKK

-4879 DKHWLKAGVVWND
+4879 DKHLLKAGVVWND

-4962 KAKEDTDREKFLME
+4962 KAKEDTDREKLLME

-5245 VEDGVVSPQE
+5245 VEDGVVAPQE

-5315 RIAKAKGMDN
+5315 RIARAKGMDN

-5430 QEFLSDVFGNGMAN
+5430 QEFLSGVFGNGMAN

-5575 ENQQQKAFYN
+5575 VNQQQKAFYN
-5585 LRASEIRGLWAQGIF
+5585 LRAGEIRGLWAQGIF

-5606 VADARSQIADW
+5606 VADARAQISDW
-5617 NAKNPDQRMLI
+5617 NAKNPDQRMVI

-5648 AASAPRVMR
+5648 AASAPRAMR
-5657 AKMRDDVAEILN
+5657 AKMREDVAEILN

>member
-1 MANSGFRKMADIDW
+1 MPSTTGGATEEFDPDAYLSSREDLQDGPLDRGIKNTGFNSKMSAQLVLNDTQGLANTVKEAHEYNQANPGMPEGKKLYDAYEKGDGFWDGVGNTVKQIGDDYTEAKGFIPGVKKIGRDIRAM
-15 DNGTITPPSN
+15 GE
-25 AATQN
+25 
-30 IGAQPDWDN
+30 
-39 GVITA
+39 GVITQLPNAVA
-44 PSEEPKKRSWGEA
+44 PMVGTFGGAALGAAAGSEVPVVGNVAGAVVGSLVGGSAGNALVEGGGQVQDGLQKAGID
-57 ASDVGVSLL
+57 ASDTQAVKAYLDENRGQLLKQTGIKGGVLGVVDTVT
-66 QGGAGL
+66 GGAAHALLTGPL
-72 VKTAGELGGLATG
+72 KSATTRALTALGIDEA
-85 NMDNAVTRLGD
+85 DHAAV
-96 DAQNY
+96 AAA
-101 WEDKKSGALKEKIQQ
+101 KKSGA
-116 RKANIDAQDSTL
+116 IDALVKNDEKYLAAQKGAENIARNAGAAALEPVGEFTGEYFGQGLASDDWDTKNAGLEALSSIGQSAGTF
-128 GKAWTAV
+128 GVQKAIQYGMSQGG
-135 KDTVTDPALAVDTLA
+135 A
-150 QNAATLL
+150 QNATE
-157 PGAWVGRGA
+157 P
-166 KGFQAARALAA
+166 
-177 AETAGGGAVS
+177 S
-187 AAEKLAIE
+187 
-195 KAAGTLGS
+195 
-203 RAAIGTGA
+203 
-211 VQQGADVSQQAYDD
+211 
-225 AMKKDN
+225 DN
-231 AVWDANPD
+231 PTNP
-239 FQAALQENG
+239 N
-248 GNREAAKQ
+248 
-256 QLANQSARATFL
+256 
-268 PATGISALANALP
+268 PA
-281 GADYLERALVGGA
+281 
-294 AREGVEEGVKYA
+294 
-306 LPKAIVKGALGEGSQ
+306 
-321 EAIEEGGG
+321 
-329 QFSANVANQQLID
+329 
-342 PNQDLSQ
+342 
-349 GVGENAGMGFAGGV
+349 
-363 LMGAPGGAFHGQHER
+363 
-378 GASKKDEPDNPGSG
+378 NPGSG

-402 PDEARS
+402 RDEARS

-437 LKQQLMFEEANE
+437 LNQQLMFEEANE
-449 RIAREK
+449 RIAQEK
-455 IKFNGQQNLTNNSDG
+455 IKVNGQQNLTNNSDG

-517 NLFLPGEDVIPW
+517 NFFLPGEDVIPW
-529 NNPAATN
+529 DDPVATK
-536 GAEQVNPAS
+536 GTEQASPAS

-553 QRASVLASVE
+553 QRASVLTSVD
-563 GMSDRNGN
+563 GMSDINGN

-600 ANAAAPVSNSMQQQE
+600 AHVAAPVNNLMQQQE
-615 LQQSNSIFQ
+615 EAQPASLIFN

-630 RDRRRAD
+630 RDRKRAD
-637 SLLQMTDIKNNPDYD
+637 SLAQMSSIKNDPDYD

-658 TPSSGAPMV
+658 TPSSGAPLV

-672 QWDALPIVG
+672 KWDSIPVIG
-681 PEEIITGSD
+681 PKTTITGSD
-690 GRKIKARYAIV
+690 GRKIQAFYAIV
-701 EASQLQASHDTQ
+701 DASQLQASHDTQ

-728 LRTLTNGRGAGLI
+728 LRTLTNGRGAALA
-741 EAYKQGSAGEY
+741 EAYRLGSADKY
-752 RKKLTDD
+752 QKNLIDD
-759 AASYNTDK
+759 AGSYNTTKDA
-767 ETIDKLHEPVLV
+767 INRIPAPVVV
-779 RVYSNLDNKG
+779 RVYSEMDNKG

-848 NEASALRKRDGSVN
+848 NEAAALRKRDGSVN

-911 LPAEA
+911 LPAQA

-1013 QRIKQEFGNDANLI
+1013 QRIKQELGNDANLI

-1064 RETFGLTSQTE
+1064 GAAFGLTSQTE

-1224 LAEKPEAVQQKA
+1224 LEEKPEAVQQKA

-1245 DEQYRMDSVQTRK
+1245 DEQYRMDSMQTRQ
-1258 KIADKLKNAQVS
+1258 KIADKLKSAQVS

-1275 KSLTQLWMARV
+1275 KALTQLWMARV

-1295 LPSEYYSRFMEGEIR
+1295 LPSEYYSRFMEGEIK
-1310 RGEVPD
+1310 RGEVP

-1367 VRPAGYVSS
+1367 VRPDGYRSGKTGTDS
-1376 TQRGNEEVDLRG
+1376 ETQERG
-1388 EKHQFLSDFEASVTG
+1388 EKHQFLSNFDPDVAG

-1433 KTHSEILSPLG
+1433 KTRSEILSPLG
-1444 PFKGYEVRANIE
+1444 PFKGYEVRASID
-1456 RDGVSKTLHVEVYG
+1456 RDGASKTLHVKVYG

-1490 NGEFIVNGPNPNSET
+1490 NGEFIVNGPSPNGET

-1530 RLTPTPGHKTMPMD
+1530 RLTPTAGHKTMPMD

-1678 PFHEQYTESFEQY
+1678 QFHEQYAESFEQY

-1731 LNDDM
+1731 LNDDV

-1835 KLEAAYGEDLNKALA
+1835 KLESNYEEDLNKALA

-1865 SKSETMNRK
+1865 SKSENMNRK
-1874 AWEALRDEYGIE
+1874 AWEALREEYGTE

-1899 KTEMDRIAKEREELT
+1899 KTEMDRLAKEREELT

-1942 GGKSLDIK
+1942 GSKSLDIK

-1998 RYDREKDEIVTDR
+1998 RYDREKDGIVTDR

-2132 TLQEPKN
+2132 TLSGRHTTPFPKYSLKPSAGQSTKDDKKILAWLKENAIAEAQARDDKFNLLQFEGLNINNWSTADGYSVNLYMFGDEHGELAPFRVDETRPSSSKENAKRDANANDTRQNAKQEPKN

-2152 GKRTYTPSFVS
+2152 GARKDYAQKLKEAKAV
-2163 DNPTENDI
+2163 DV
-2171 ATKPLSAI
+2171 AAVPLSQS
-2179 WPSDAHEKI
+2179 WPEPNY
-2188 EDKTNAALVFLLR
+2188 DKLLKEGVDPLIVGFARALR
-2201 SELPAKPR
+2201 EQMPPKPKKDWKLKGWVDQV
-2209 TKYKVDR
+2209 KY
-2216 WVKKVQESLS
+2216 
-2226 MAKDNFL
+2226 
-2233 ARLSAPVIASMMRTK
+2233 MRT
-2248 SDPNLRR
+2248 
-2255 FADRLET
+2255 FAEELLSGEIAPESVVQTLNPKNEKETTLGRLAT
-2262 LYNIDR
+2262 R
-2268 EQWSRLGSVA
+2268 MLGKA
-2278 VYPNAVSFD
+2278 EMY
-2287 EQRNKVSNPFGAFEV
+2287 
-2302 DGIRHKIEGAKTVA
+2302 
-2316 DILPAVEKA
+2316 KA
-2325 LGEDKKEA
+2325 LGHEA
-2333 KIAFEVRGTSD
+2333 S
-2344 YAYIMKTGDKERR
+2344 
-2357 HLKDFKTGKEALDYL
+2357 LKDFDMRVGTFDSFMGESYSPAKRVYYVEKDKRRPVAWGETLEEAVSAFVKKQSESAPTTSGKKTEFGLWREGHSGQYFFGKKLGKNYVKLKRFNTLEEAKAYKKTEGFQEEMEALLEKY
-2372 KNNYDDVLS
+2372 K
-2381 AWNAVKD
+2381 
-2388 RDNVSKADTRRD
+2388 TIPFERRKE
-2400 TNRPRTG
+2400 NEPRVG
-2407 ADHRKGK
+2407 DDHRNG
-2414 DATTEMF
+2414 AAVTPE
-2421 EKAFGFRGVEFGKW
+2421 AFSEAFKFRGVQFGNY
-2435 VSQGANAKERQG
+2435 VEGSRRQQDLDNA
-2447 MLNLVY
+2447 Y
-2453 DSLHDLAAILNIPV
+2453 DALSDLAAALDIPTQ
-2467 KAISLNG
+2467 AISLNG
-2474 TLGLALGSRGSGNA
+2474 KLGLAFGARGKGGKNAA
-2488 AAHFERDNLVIN
+2488 AAHFEPEKVVIN
-2500 LTKTKGAGS
+2500 LTKESGAGS

-2521 FSRMRRE
+2521 FAKLDGGTGE
-2528 DKTPPKKREGD
+2528 FVTNGD
-2539 YITYK
+2539 VNPLVPNI
-2544 PETYYQKG
+2544 
-2552 DQYILAKDFEEAVA
+2552 
-2566 AGRDKYDY
+2566 
-2574 DKTYSEAK
+2574 
-2582 SKHRAIWRQIGQTTD
+2582 
-2597 GWVKR
+2597 
-2602 DAVRPEVE
+2602 RPEVLAAFNDVIKAINDSGMPKRAE
-2610 QAFADLVKALNES
+2610 QLDGRR
-2623 PMSKRSR
+2623 SK
-2630 RLDKN
+2630 
-2635 PANDYW
+2635 DYW
-2641 SRIIER
+2641 SSREEMA
-2647 GARAFENYVI
+2647 ARAFESYI
-2657 TKMQNLGYH
+2657 IGKLHEQNAA
-2666 NDYLANVKPVDEFT
+2666 NDYLANIVGEDYWKADEALAGRENADT
-2680 RSEDRYPYLLPSEEA
+2680 YPYPTVSEMES
-2695 PIAEAFD
+2695 IGKAFD
-2702 NLFDTIETKE
+2702 HLFDTIQTKE

-2750 PAEETTASRTL
+2750 PAEETTASRAL

-2962 VLDELPVAKQKP
+2962 VLDELPVAKQRP

-3008 AQVYGWGMYFASMRE
+3008 AQAYGWGLYFAGNKE
-3023 VAEGYRK
+3023 VAEYYRETLAIGKGGNNFRQMAVDALAAEGVSVDDDSALTVFQRFAMEMTGKGGKPASYARKVQNASAPMRAYDTAAIGRALQTYVEAENKGQLYKVEIPEDDTYLLWDKPLIAQSEKVK
-3030 ALSGALRGWNYSKEA
+3030 AALRSM
-3045 KALGV
+3045 
-3050 DNFED
+3050 DNRVTFGKD
-3055 FRREFHSHAMSEAPA
+3055 RESVKQWIKITGDIPPEMRAMT
-3070 AIAARRIHH
+3070 
-3079 ASIKSR
+3079 
-3085 AVNGG
+3085 GG
-3090 ALSKLIER
+3090 ALYSHIAGKLNAR
-3098 FREVAQGQLYS
+3098 HDSPKTG
-3109 LDLPIEKSDL
+3109 
-3119 LDYDKPLR
+3119 
-3127 EQSQK
+3127 SQ
-3132 VKDALIRAGLEG
+3132 
-3144 VVANKVMNRIHQTG
+3144 
-3158 ESDGFSLTP
+3158 
-3167 RGNGWAAIIDNA
+3167 
-3179 FAREAQEFPD
+3179 
-3189 KQDAEDWLASKV
+3189 
-3201 EEYAAGYDTG
+3201 
-3211 ASIYKS
+3211 
-3217 LQQRFGEDQIGS
+3217 
-3229 RQASE
+3229 QASE

-3310 ISAALSKELSNFD
+3310 ISAALSNELSNFD

-3367 DETLRKEFADTEKAY
+3367 DEILRKEFSDTEKAY
-3382 GGEAAYE
+3382 GGEVAYE
-3389 KAKPSTN
+3389 KAK
-3396 TPTITESDL
+3396 
-3405 LPLMGKAM
+3405 
-3413 GSETLAKV
+3413 
-3421 LLDSGLVTGVHGEAA
+3421 
-3436 LRQLAAQ
+3436 
-3443 HNGAKFMVAWHGTPH
+3443 
-3458 DFDQFSLDKIGTGEG
+3458 
-3473 AQAYGYGL
+3473 
-3481 YFAGSRSVAE
+3481 
-3491 FYRKELSDF
+3491 
-3500 YIDGKRFKETNR
+3500 
-3512 NISKIVKDNKDDLSV
+3512 
-3527 AAKKLRQYA
+3527 
-3536 SENAGNPYAMID
+3536 
-3548 EAIKVADAI
+3548 AD
-3557 ESGAFSNNENG
+3557 
-3568 RLYKVEIPEDDT
+3568 
-3580 YLLWDKPLSEQ
+3580 
-3591 SEKVKA
+3591 
-3597 ALRSMDNRVT
+3597 
-3607 FGKDRESVKQWIKI
+3607 
-3621 TGDIP
+3621 
-3626 PEMRAMT
+3626 
-3633 GGALY
+3633 
-3638 SHIAGKLNARHD
+3638 
-3650 SPKTGSQ
+3650 
-3657 QASEYLHSIGIRGIK
+3657 
-3672 YLDGSSRG
+3672 
-3680 AGDSNYNY
+3680 
-3688 VIFDDTDI
+3688 
-3696 SITNKYSQQGQIQGA
+3696 
-3711 TLPDGRII
+3711 
-3719 LNLDAL
+3719 
-3725 TADNFAGVFKHE
+3725 
-3737 GFHST
+3737 
-3742 VKTLLGEAKYNQLM
+3742 
-3756 KQLESQVGSAKG
+3756 
-3768 NTWVDQANAAVPA
+3768 
-3781 DTKAAHKTEEIAAY
+3781 
-3795 AIEQVTNGAKV
+3795 
-3806 PGFINRWVGE
+3806 
-3816 LLSAIRTAII
+3816 
-3826 RFAKT
+3826 
-3831 DSKLQGWAMQNL
+3831 
-3843 KPEDL
+3843 
-3848 ARLAVV
+3848 
-3854 GLRAKARG
+3854 
-3862 AMQGQMREAV
+3862 
-3872 AYSKQEADA
+3872 
-3881 DRQFKET
+3881 
-3888 DRAYGGREAYDRAK
+3888 
-3902 ASGKTKLNYRQ
+3902 GKTKLNYRQ

-3928 WEVDPANASKVVD
+3928 WENDPKNASKVVAP
-3941 SETGEPLVVYHGAAT
+3941 ETGEPMVVYHGTKGDFSEFQRAA
-3956 GFSTFD
+3956 GSRFD
-3962 ERKIGDRDPGFF
+3962 GGWF

-3979 FTPNEGEAQDYA
+3979 LTASQELANAYAMRERDGSATSRPSSVMPVYVKMETHYRVNLSELSHNEATNFTQQYGGNAGFEAWLAENGY
-3991 DSAADAD
+3991 D
-3998 GADGGEVIQA
+3998 GVIGYRDP
-4008 FLAIQNPFVWD
+4008 AI
-4019 MEAGDGAKATRH
+4019 AGDGAG
-4031 ALAAMG
+4031 MW
-4037 IARSSVRGN
+4037 
-4046 SAALSNSDERRKF
+4046 E
-4059 AAAMKAAGH
+4059 
-4068 DGVIVR
+4068 IV
-4074 DEDGIR
+4074 
-4080 EVVAFRPNQIKSAIG
+4080 VFRPEQIKSATG
-4095 NNGAFDGSNPD
+4095 NSGAFDGGNPD
-4106 IRYSRQ
+4106 IQYSRQ

-4155 LAYKARAEKAGKD
+4155 LAYKARAVKAGKD

-4224 RGKQAMDKMIQR
+4224 RGKRAMDGMIQR

-4327 QAAKRNGIVGL
+4327 KAAKRNGIVGL
-4338 AKTQQTRNVV
+4338 AKTQQARNVV
-4348 QELGERYE
+4348 QEPGERYE

-4362 ALPPANKRRGP
+4362 ALPPANKRRAP
-4373 TNTKPESARVSG
+4373 ANTRPESAGVSG

-4390 SPLSDTEAPAGDYFV
+4390 TPLSDTEAPAGDYFV

-4502 RADINISRTLTDIFR
+4502 GADINISRKLTDIFR
-4517 GSGIEPMGLLAVA
+4517 GSGIEPMGLLSVA

-4538 ADGDQKYPTKIPA
+4538 ADGDKKYPTKIPA

-4576 EHPQDAIYVGELMRQ
+4576 EHPQDAIHIGELMRQ

-4645 GGMLEMSHPSDRSIT
+4645 GGMLEMGHPSDRSIT

-4669 SKIDVRV
+4669 SNIDVRV

-4735 TLSWWHKTVGTMYN
+4735 TLNWWHKTVGTMHN

-4811 IHEGTLAWTR
+4811 IHEGTLAWRR

-4831 DLIKESKT
+4831 DLIKESKI

-4848 LLRSQK
+4848 LLRSKK

-4879 DKHWLKAGVVWND
+4879 DKHLLKAGVVWND

-4951 AAAMLTQHLMR
+4951 AAAMLTQHLMQ
-4962 KAKEDTDREKFLME
+4962 KAKEDTDREKLLME

-5245 VEDGVVSPQE
+5245 VEDGVVAPQE

-5575 ENQQQKAFYN
+5575 VNQQQKAFYN
-5585 LRASEIRGLWAQGIF
+5585 LRAGEIRGLWAQGIF

-5617 NAKNPDQRMLI
+5617 NAKNPDQRMVI

-5648 AASAPRVMR
+5648 AASAPRAMR
-5657 AKMRDDVAEILN
+5657 AKMREDVAEILN

>member
-1 MANSGFRKMADIDW
+1 MPSTTGGATEEFDPDAYLSSREDLQDGPLDRGIKNTGFNSKMSAQLVLNDTQGLANTVKEAHEYNQANPGMPEGKKLYDAYEKGDGFWDGVGNTVKQIGDDYTEAKGFIPGVKKIGRDIRAM
-15 DNGTITPPSN
+15 GE
-25 AATQN
+25 
-30 IGAQPDWDN
+30 
-39 GVITA
+39 GVITQLPNAVA
-44 PSEEPKKRSWGEA
+44 PMVGTFGGAALGAAAGSEVPVVGNVAGAVVGSLVGGSAGNALVEGGGQVQDGLQKAGID
-57 ASDVGVSLL
+57 ASDTQAVKAYLDENRGQLLKQTGIKGGVLGVVDTVT
-66 QGGAGL
+66 GGAAHALLTGPL
-72 VKTAGELGGLATG
+72 KSATTRALTALGIDEA
-85 NMDNAVTRLGD
+85 DHAAV
-96 DAQNY
+96 AAA
-101 WEDKKSGALKEKIQQ
+101 KKSGA
-116 RKANIDAQDSTL
+116 IDALVKNDEKYLAAQKGAENIARNAGAAALEPVGEFTGEYFGQGLASDDWDTKNAGLEALSSIGQSAGTF
-128 GKAWTAV
+128 GVQKAIQYGMSQGG
-135 KDTVTDPALAVDTLA
+135 A
-150 QNAATLL
+150 QNATE
-157 PGAWVGRGA
+157 P
-166 KGFQAARALAA
+166 
-177 AETAGGGAVS
+177 S
-187 AAEKLAIE
+187 
-195 KAAGTLGS
+195 
-203 RAAIGTGA
+203 
-211 VQQGADVSQQAYDD
+211 
-225 AMKKDN
+225 DN
-231 AVWDANPD
+231 PTNP
-239 FQAALQENG
+239 N
-248 GNREAAKQ
+248 
-256 QLANQSARATFL
+256 
-268 PATGISALANALP
+268 PA
-281 GADYLERALVGGA
+281 
-294 AREGVEEGVKYA
+294 
-306 LPKAIVKGALGEGSQ
+306 
-321 EAIEEGGG
+321 
-329 QFSANVANQQLID
+329 
-342 PNQDLSQ
+342 
-349 GVGENAGMGFAGGV
+349 
-363 LMGAPGGAFHGQHER
+363 
-378 GASKKDEPDNPGSG
+378 NPGSG

-408 RKQQIQEEIDLIQS
+408 RKQQIQKEIDLIQS

-437 LKQQLMFEEANE
+437 LNQQLMFEEANE
-449 RIAREK
+449 RIAQEK
-455 IKFNGQQNLTNNSDG
+455 IKVNGQQNLTNNSDG

-517 NLFLPGEDVIPW
+517 NFFLPGEDVIPW
-529 NNPAATN
+529 DDPVATN
-536 GAEQVNPAS
+536 GTEQVNPAS
-545 QWDAMDAA
+545 QWDAMDAT
-553 QRASVLASVE
+553 QRASVLTSVD

-600 ANAAAPVSNSMQQQE
+600 ANVAAPVNNLMQQQE
-615 LQQSNSIFQ
+615 ELQPASSIYADQ
-624 NPEMQN
+624 ENQN
-630 RDRRRAD
+630 RDRGRAD
-637 SLLQMTDIKNNPDYD
+637 SLVQMAGIKNDPDYD
-652 RLSQSK
+652 RLGRSQS
-658 TPSSGAPMV
+658 PSTGAPMV
-667 YMADD
+667 FAPKET
-672 QWDALPIVG
+672 LNNLTVIG
-681 PEEIITGSD
+681 HPETVTGSD
-690 GRKIKARYAIV
+690 GRKIQTQYAVV
-701 EASQLQASHDTQ
+701 EASELQASHDVS
-713 GNINPAYSQPLQPGI
+713 GNQNPVYSSELPAGNLKA
-728 LRTLTNGRGAGLI
+728 LNNGRTAGIQAAYTSGNADNYKAALI
-741 EAYKQGSAGEY
+741 G
-752 RKKLTDD
+752 D
-759 AASYNTDK
+759 AARLGVDPNAIAAMK
-767 ETIDKLHEPVLV
+767 QPVLV
-779 RVYSNLDNKG
+779 RTYDEANNKG

-982 ADYEN
+982 ADYEH

-1013 QRIKQEFGNDANLI
+1013 QRIKQELGNDAKPI
-1027 REQPATTRQQPATD
+1027 REQPATTPQQPATD

-1064 RETFGLTSQTE
+1064 GAAFGLTSQTE

-1122 VAAAQGQQDIFSGGG
+1122 VAAAQGQQDIFSGGRR
-1137 KESETPD
+1137 EPETPD

-1224 LAEKPEAVQQKA
+1224 LEEKPEAVQQKA

-1245 DEQYRMDSVQTRK
+1245 DEQYRMDSMQTRQ
-1258 KIADKLKNAQVS
+1258 KIADKLKSAQVS

-1275 KSLTQLWMARV
+1275 KALTQLWMARV

-1295 LPSEYYSRFMEGEIR
+1295 LPSEYYSRFMEGEIKR
-1310 RGEVPD
+1310 SDAKNKNDVLYSGKAVGHIEPSIENLSKDIVRKNPIAAAFAALASKSNIFRFGRSITATSIDGIANQLNKDAGISFRVSRDPQSHPYHAAKYQETLESVDSDGNTTGKIHLYELRGGKGKQHFVEIDSARGTQGSLLYQAAFAWAHQNGSRLVPD
-1316 DDSSQ
+1316 PDGVSEINELRRTEAAISSALRFGTTKHIGMHGNAWTWLLPNNQASIVDSMAPGFDANLLTETDKTKQAENNERSLEAADALKKINSQWSLADTQESYYANLDMMLNASRFMAEARAPSLREYNFDDNFQLIHQAPDGAIQTGQEAIDLLNNLASINNRKGVGLSTALRTALARKLGESGANRQIVDFLSADLQREVNASDEKILRENGQSASDFTWRALSDALVDDAAQSEIAKGLFYQTRKAKDRQLVLFPPAGEDIQRDKGREAAEGLDGNMERAARASGVFATVVGDAEAKRVDVGFSRLDSPAKVAAATRFLAKNPQEVLLVVVTDKDGKPLSMLRHTIGLKDSSQ
-1321 LYSEKDDAFG
+1321 VDPGIVAGWAASVHGGKNVWLSHNHPSGVSELSNADRRISDVIGDLLDGSGLSYHGVMAVTHTGEYAYAGNETTERGDIPDPHEVAQASVVERELIKTGKLSDKQISSPADAKDETRRVSNRQQGIVLMDTQNRIVGFLPVSFESSSAIRGTETHGDILRAINTSNAFSVILYSPYGDKKIIDGAD
-1331 GLSSEQVALL
+1331 
-1341 ESLGLLSKPQQEV
+1341 
-1354 FRELGENQWGERY
+1354 
-1367 VRPAGYVSS
+1367 
-1376 TQRGNEEVDLRG
+1376 
-1388 EKHQFLSDFEASVTG
+1388 
-1403 RGSALARA
+1403 
-1411 GVLAE
+1411 
-1416 IRKLS
+1416 
-1421 ERVSDILQGRVT
+1421 
-1433 KTHSEILSPLG
+1433 
-1444 PFKGYEVRANIE
+1444 NIA
-1456 RDGVSKTLHVEVYG
+1456 TML
-1470 KEQIEAGLTDEPAL
+1470 
-1484 LFTVSE
+1484 
-1490 NGEFIVNGPNPNSET
+1490 
-1505 FREFQKRG
+1505 
-1513 WAEHAH
+1513 
-1519 DKAGNIEPDYT
+1519 DKAGV
-1530 RLTPTPGHKTMPMD
+1530 RVL
-1544 QLKPLLA
+1544 
-1551 DVHARV
+1551 DVIA
-1557 RAWRKEDQVGLYWVR
+1557 AEE
-1572 STGATGGVLGRET
+1572 SFSE
-1585 AVFFQKGKGTKQG
+1585 KGKNFGNKGRFLQEREDSHG
-1598 AVNPTTKDITLSEKD
+1598 GYFNPKNREIGLSEK

-1618 FLHETG
+1618 FLHETS
-1624 HIFLE
+1624 HLFLE
-1629 TQIDM
+1629 TQIEM

-1656 IAGNTMQERLAAWN
+1656 ISGNTLQERLAAWN

-1678 PFHEQYTESFEQY
+1678 PFHEQYAESNEQY
-1691 LMEGKAPSKDLQS
+1691 FMEGKAPSKDLQS
-1704 AFDNFRRWLK
+1704 AFDNFRRWMK
-1714 QVYKSI
+1714 QVYKTI
-1720 KAFLASHEGAK
+1720 KKFLASNEGAK
-1731 LNDDM
+1731 LNDDI

-1768 LANPAETKAFE
+1768 LANKAETKAFE
-1779 EAAQTVVDNV
+1779 AAANAVVENAAAGKSEV
-1789 ASGNTEIGKAKEP
+1789 GKAKEP

-1807 TSQSKYIAAQA
+1807 TSKSKYIAAQA

-1865 SKSETMNRK
+1865 SKSENMNRK
-1874 AWEALRDEYGIE
+1874 AWEALREEYGTE

-1899 KTEMDRIAKEREELT
+1899 KTEMDRLAKEREELT

-1942 GGKSLDIK
+1942 GSKSLDIK

-2041 VSIDGVWYSFG
+2041 VSIDGVWYGFG

-2132 TLQEPKN
+2132 TLSGRHTTPFPKYSLKPSAGQSTKDDKKILAWLKENAIAEAQARDDKFNLLQFEGLNINNWSTADGYSVNLYMFGDEHGELAPFRVDETRPSSSKENAKRDANASGTRQNAKQEPKN

-2152 GKRTYTPSFVS
+2152 GARKDYAQKLKEAKAV
-2163 DNPTENDI
+2163 DV
-2171 ATKPLSAI
+2171 AAVPLSQS
-2179 WPSDAHEKI
+2179 WPEPNY
-2188 EDKTNAALVFLLR
+2188 DKLLKEGVDPLIVGFARALR
-2201 SELPAKPR
+2201 EQMPPKPKKDWKLKGWVDQV
-2209 TKYKVDR
+2209 KY
-2216 WVKKVQESLS
+2216 
-2226 MAKDNFL
+2226 
-2233 ARLSAPVIASMMRTK
+2233 MRT
-2248 SDPNLRR
+2248 
-2255 FADRLET
+2255 FAEELLSGEIAPESVVQTLNPKNEKETTLGRLAT
-2262 LYNIDR
+2262 R
-2268 EQWSRLGSVA
+2268 MLGKA
-2278 VYPNAVSFD
+2278 EMY
-2287 EQRNKVSNPFGAFEV
+2287 
-2302 DGIRHKIEGAKTVA
+2302 
-2316 DILPAVEKA
+2316 KA
-2325 LGEDKKEA
+2325 LGHEA
-2333 KIAFEVRGTSD
+2333 S
-2344 YAYIMKTGDKERR
+2344 
-2357 HLKDFKTGKEALDYL
+2357 LKDFDMRVGTFDSFMGESYSPAKRVYYVEKDKRRPVAWGETLEEAVSAFVKKQSESAPTTSGKKTEFGLWREGHSGQYFFGKKLGKNYVKLKRFNTLEEAKAYKKTEGFQEEMEALLEKY
-2372 KNNYDDVLS
+2372 K
-2381 AWNAVKD
+2381 
-2388 RDNVSKADTRRD
+2388 TIPFERRKE
-2400 TNRPRTG
+2400 NEPRVG
-2407 ADHRKGK
+2407 DDHRNG
-2414 DATTEMF
+2414 AAVTPE
-2421 EKAFGFRGVEFGKW
+2421 AFSEAFKFRGVQFGNY
-2435 VSQGANAKERQG
+2435 VEGSRRQQDLDNA
-2447 MLNLVY
+2447 Y
-2453 DSLHDLAAILNIPV
+2453 DALSDLAAALDIPTQ
-2467 KAISLNG
+2467 AISLNG
-2474 TLGLALGSRGSGNA
+2474 KLGLAFGARGKGGKNAA
-2488 AAHFERDNLVIN
+2488 AAHFEPEKVVIN
-2500 LTKTKGAGS
+2500 LTKESGAGS

-2521 FSRMRRE
+2521 FAKLDGGTGE
-2528 DKTPPKKREGD
+2528 FVTNGD
-2539 YITYK
+2539 VNPLVPNI
-2544 PETYYQKG
+2544 
-2552 DQYILAKDFEEAVA
+2552 
-2566 AGRDKYDY
+2566 
-2574 DKTYSEAK
+2574 
-2582 SKHRAIWRQIGQTTD
+2582 
-2597 GWVKR
+2597 
-2602 DAVRPEVE
+2602 RPEVLAAFNDVIKAINDSGMPKRAE
-2610 QAFADLVKALNES
+2610 QLDGRR
-2623 PMSKRSR
+2623 SK
-2630 RLDKN
+2630 
-2635 PANDYW
+2635 DYW
-2641 SRIIER
+2641 SSREEMA
-2647 GARAFENYVI
+2647 ARAFESYI
-2657 TKMQNLGYH
+2657 IGKLHEQNAA
-2666 NDYLANVKPVDEFT
+2666 NDYLANIVGEDYWKADEALAGRENADT
-2680 RSEDRYPYLLPSEEA
+2680 YPYPTVSEMES
-2695 PIAEAFD
+2695 IGKAFD
-2702 NLFDTIETKE
+2702 HLFDTIQTKE

-2750 PAEETTASRTL
+2750 PAEETTASRAL

-2962 VLDELPVAKQKP
+2962 VLDELPVAKQRP

-3008 AQVYGWGMYFASMRE
+3008 AQAYGWGLYFAGNKE
-3023 VAEGYRK
+3023 VAEYYRETLAIGKGGNNFRQMAVDALAAEGVSVDDDSALTVFQRFAMEMTGKGGKPASYARKVQNASAPMRAYDTAAIGRALQTYVEAENKGQLYKVEIPEDDTYLLWDKPLIAQSEKVK
-3030 ALSGALRGWNYSKEA
+3030 AALRSM
-3045 KALGV
+3045 
-3050 DNFED
+3050 DNRVTFGKD
-3055 FRREFHSHAMSEAPA
+3055 RESVKQWIKITGDIPPEMRAMT
-3070 AIAARRIHH
+3070 
-3079 ASIKSR
+3079 
-3085 AVNGG
+3085 GG
-3090 ALSKLIER
+3090 ALYSHIAGKLNAR
-3098 FREVAQGQLYS
+3098 HDSPKTG
-3109 LDLPIEKSDL
+3109 
-3119 LDYDKPLR
+3119 
-3127 EQSQK
+3127 SQ
-3132 VKDALIRAGLEG
+3132 
-3144 VVANKVMNRIHQTG
+3144 
-3158 ESDGFSLTP
+3158 
-3167 RGNGWAAIIDNA
+3167 
-3179 FAREAQEFPD
+3179 
-3189 KQDAEDWLASKV
+3189 
-3201 EEYAAGYDTG
+3201 
-3211 ASIYKS
+3211 
-3217 LQQRFGEDQIGS
+3217 
-3229 RQASE
+3229 QASE

-3367 DETLRKEFADTEKAY
+3367 DETLRKEFSDTDKAY
-3382 GGEAAYE
+3382 GGEVAYE
-3389 KAKPSTN
+3389 KAK
-3396 TPTITESDL
+3396 
-3405 LPLMGKAM
+3405 
-3413 GSETLAKV
+3413 
-3421 LLDSGLVTGVHGEAA
+3421 
-3436 LRQLAAQ
+3436 
-3443 HNGAKFMVAWHGTPH
+3443 
-3458 DFDQFSLDKIGTGEG
+3458 
-3473 AQAYGYGL
+3473 
-3481 YFAGSRSVAE
+3481 
-3491 FYRKELSDF
+3491 
-3500 YIDGKRFKETNR
+3500 
-3512 NISKIVKDNKDDLSV
+3512 
-3527 AAKKLRQYA
+3527 
-3536 SENAGNPYAMID
+3536 
-3548 EAIKVADAI
+3548 AD
-3557 ESGAFSNNENG
+3557 
-3568 RLYKVEIPEDDT
+3568 
-3580 YLLWDKPLSEQ
+3580 
-3591 SEKVKA
+3591 
-3597 ALRSMDNRVT
+3597 
-3607 FGKDRESVKQWIKI
+3607 
-3621 TGDIP
+3621 
-3626 PEMRAMT
+3626 
-3633 GGALY
+3633 
-3638 SHIAGKLNARHD
+3638 
-3650 SPKTGSQ
+3650 
-3657 QASEYLHSIGIRGIK
+3657 
-3672 YLDGSSRG
+3672 
-3680 AGDSNYNY
+3680 
-3688 VIFDDTDI
+3688 
-3696 SITNKYSQQGQIQGA
+3696 
-3711 TLPDGRII
+3711 
-3719 LNLDAL
+3719 
-3725 TADNFAGVFKHE
+3725 
-3737 GFHST
+3737 
-3742 VKTLLGEAKYNQLM
+3742 
-3756 KQLESQVGSAKG
+3756 
-3768 NTWVDQANAAVPA
+3768 
-3781 DTKAAHKTEEIAAY
+3781 
-3795 AIEQVTNGAKV
+3795 
-3806 PGFINRWVGE
+3806 
-3816 LLSAIRTAII
+3816 
-3826 RFAKT
+3826 
-3831 DSKLQGWAMQNL
+3831 
-3843 KPEDL
+3843 
-3848 ARLAVV
+3848 
-3854 GLRAKARG
+3854 
-3862 AMQGQMREAV
+3862 
-3872 AYSKQEADA
+3872 
-3881 DRQFKET
+3881 
-3888 DRAYGGREAYDRAK
+3888 
-3902 ASGKTKLNYRQ
+3902 GKTKLNYRQ

-3928 WEVDPANASKVVD
+3928 WENDPKNASKVVAP
-3941 SETGEPLVVYHGAAT
+3941 ETGEPMVVYHGTDAEFTVFQPSSDGVYGPGAYMTKYGGDASTYGSNVMPVYASLQNPYTAT
-3956 GFSTFD
+3956 
-3962 ERKIGDRDPGFF
+3962 P
-3974 GDGFY
+3974 
-3979 FTPNEGEAQDYA
+3979 GEARRA
-3991 DSAADAD
+3991 KKE
-3998 GADGGEVIQA
+3998 GGTKA
-4008 FLAIQNPFVWD
+4008 WSRAIQD
-4019 MEAGDGAKATRH
+4019 K
-4031 ALAAMG
+4031 
-4037 IARSSVRGN
+4037 
-4046 SAALSNSDERRKF
+4046 
-4059 AAAMKAAGH
+4059 GH
-4068 DGVIVR
+4068 DGIVLQ
-4074 DEDGIR
+4074 DMSV
-4080 EVVAFRPNQIKSAIG
+4080 VVAFRPEQIKSATG
-4095 NNGAFDGSNPD
+4095 NSGAFDGSNPD

-4155 LAYKARAEKAGKD
+4155 LAYKARAVKAGKD

-4269 YIAEEYEANRAN
+4269 YIAEEYETNRAN

-4303 RGVIVK
+4303 HGVIVK

-4327 QAAKRNGIVGL
+4327 QIAKENAHNNG
-4338 AKTQQTRNVV
+4338 A
-4348 QELGERYE
+4348 E
-4356 TDLFGN
+4356 
-4362 ALPPANKRRGP
+4362 
-4373 TNTKPESARVSG
+4373 
-4385 DIQPT
+4385 
-4390 SPLSDTEAPAGDYFV
+4390 
-4405 RTIVGQEV
+4405 
-4413 ARKLGASRITTPE
+4413 
-4426 EAAQATQY
+4426 TQY
-4434 LYKSAVERL
+4434 GQME
-4443 DGIVT
+4443 
-4448 DKNGKPLGVVGG
+4448 NG
-4460 FKGELASS
+4460 E
-4468 SVYPS
+4468 
-4473 TIVAEAIRI
+4473 
-4482 PGAAAIWFSHNHPS
+4482 
-4496 GLANLS
+4496 
-4502 RADINISRTLTDIFR
+4502 
-4517 GSGIEPMGLLAVA
+4517 
-4530 GDMFDYVD
+4530 
-4538 ADGDQKYPTKIPA
+4538 
-4551 PESSAVRVPVIE
+4551 
-4563 RELGSENSKQYKI
+4563 
-4576 EHPQDAIYVGELMRQ
+4576 
-4591 KGGDGIMLL
+4591 
-4600 NSQNEVVAWVPI
+4600 
-4612 SDVMRGDLR
+4612 
-4621 DTGGLAAIYRAISE
+4621 
-4635 ANAGAAVIVH
+4635 
-4645 GGMLEMSHPSDRSIT
+4645 
-4660 VGQNIAAAL
+4660 NIAIL
-4669 SKIDVRV
+4669 
-4676 LDIVDSLR
+4676 
-4684 MVSSANTGAD
+4684 N
-4694 IARGP
+4694 
-4699 VYSRKTSVGLHYSRA
+4699 YSRA

-4735 TLSWWHKTVGTMYN
+4735 TLNWWHKTVGTMYN

-4811 IHEGTLAWTR
+4811 IHEGTLAWRR

-4848 LLRSQK
+4848 LLRSKK
-4854 LQRGVLK
+4854 LQHGVLK

-4879 DKHWLKAGVVWND
+4879 DKHLLKAGVVWSD

-4962 KAKEDTDREKFLME
+4962 KAKEDTDREKLLME

-5245 VEDGVVSPQE
+5245 VEDGVVAPQE

-5543 GYKVIDTNP
+5543 GYKVLDTNP

-5575 ENQQQKAFYN
+5575 VNQQQKAFYN
-5585 LRASEIRGLWAQGIF
+5585 LRAGEIRGLWAQGIF

>member
-1 MANSGFRKMADIDW
+1 MSFDPDAFLAGTSPKTTNNDTAKFDPDAFLAD
-15 DNGTITPPSN
+15 G
-25 AATQN
+25 
-30 IGAQPDWDN
+30 
-39 GVITA
+39 
-44 PSEEPKKRSWGEA
+44 EEPKDGALTRGIKNTGFSSKMSAQLALNDTQGLANTVKESSEYNQANPGMPEGQKLSDAYNKGEGFWGGVGNTIKQIGDDYTEA
-57 ASDVGVSLL
+57 KGFVPGVKKVGRDLRAMGEGIITQVPNAIAPMIGTF
-66 QGGAGL
+66 GGAALGAAAGSEVPIVGNVAGAIAGSLVGGSAGNALVEGGGQVQDGL
-72 VKTAGELGGLATG
+72 QKAGIDAFDTQAVKAYLDENRGQLLKQTGIKSGVLGVVDTVTGGAAHALLTGPLKSATTRALTALGIDEA
-85 NMDNAVTRLGD
+85 DHAAV
-96 DAQNY
+96 AAA
-101 WEDKKSGALKEKIQQ
+101 KKSGA
-116 RKANIDAQDSTL
+116 IDALVKNDEKYLASQKGAENIARNAGAAALEPVGEFTGEYFGQGLASDDWDTKNAGLEALSSIGQSAGTF
-128 GKAWTAV
+128 GVQKAIQYGMSQGG
-135 KDTVTDPALAVDTLA
+135 A
-150 QNAATLL
+150 QNATE
-157 PGAWVGRGA
+157 P
-166 KGFQAARALAA
+166 
-177 AETAGGGAVS
+177 S
-187 AAEKLAIE
+187 
-195 KAAGTLGS
+195 
-203 RAAIGTGA
+203 
-211 VQQGADVSQQAYDD
+211 
-225 AMKKDN
+225 DN
-231 AVWDANPD
+231 PTNP
-239 FQAALQENG
+239 N
-248 GNREAAKQ
+248 
-256 QLANQSARATFL
+256 
-268 PATGISALANALP
+268 PA
-281 GADYLERALVGGA
+281 
-294 AREGVEEGVKYA
+294 
-306 LPKAIVKGALGEGSQ
+306 
-321 EAIEEGGG
+321 
-329 QFSANVANQQLID
+329 
-342 PNQDLSQ
+342 
-349 GVGENAGMGFAGGV
+349 
-363 LMGAPGGAFHGQHER
+363 
-378 GASKKDEPDNPGSG
+378 NPGSG

-437 LKQQLMFEEANE
+437 LNQQLMFEEANE
-449 RIAREK
+449 RIAQEK
-455 IKFNGQQNLTNNSDG
+455 IKVNGQQNLTNNSDG

-517 NLFLPGEDVIPW
+517 NFFLPGEDVIPW
-529 NNPAATN
+529 DDPVATN
-536 GAEQVNPAS
+536 GTEQVNPAS
-545 QWDAMDAA
+545 QWDAMDAT
-553 QRASVLASVE
+553 QRASVLTSVD

-600 ANAAAPVSNSMQQQE
+600 ANVAAPVNNLMQQQE
-615 LQQSNSIFQ
+615 ELQPASSIYADQ
-624 NPEMQN
+624 ENQN
-630 RDRRRAD
+630 RDRGRAD
-637 SLLQMTDIKNNPDYD
+637 SLVQMAGIKNDPDYD
-652 RLSQSK
+652 RLGRSQS
-658 TPSSGAPMV
+658 PSTGAPMV
-667 YMADD
+667 FAPKET
-672 QWDALPIVG
+672 LGGLSVIG
-681 PEEIITGSD
+681 HPETVTGSD
-690 GRKIKARYAIV
+690 GRKIQTQYAVV
-701 EASQLQASHDTQ
+701 EASELQASHDVS
-713 GNINPAYSQPLQPGI
+713 GNQNPVYSSELPAGNLKA
-728 LRTLTNGRGAGLI
+728 LNNGRTAGIQAAYTSGNADNYKAALI
-741 EAYKQGSAGEY
+741 G
-752 RKKLTDD
+752 D
-759 AASYNTDK
+759 AARLGVDPNAIAAMK
-767 ETIDKLHEPVLV
+767 QPVLV
-779 RVYSNLDNKG
+779 RTYDEANNNG

-828 KFSPTKNMNL
+828 KLSPTKNMNL

-911 LPAEA
+911 LPAQA

-987 QAHQSQ
+987 HAHQSQ

-1013 QRIKQEFGNDANLI
+1013 QRIKQEFGNDANLF
-1027 REQPATTRQQPATD
+1027 REQPATD
-1041 HGRGTGATTGAHE
+1041 HGRGTGATTGAYE

-1064 RETFGLTSQTE
+1064 GAAFGLTSQTE

-1122 VAAAQGQQDIFSGGG
+1122 VAAAQGQQDIFSGGRR
-1137 KESETPD
+1137 EPETPD

-1151 MSIEDRKAVL
+1151 MSIEDRKEAL
-1161 KQEGGWPTQSNGL
+1161 KQEGGWPTQANGL

-1196 IQGLMDKTESSQQ
+1196 IQGLMDKAQSTEQQ
-1209 KTQPAPKQNPETKAV
+1209 SAPKQNPETKAV

-1245 DEQYRMDSVQTRK
+1245 DEQYRMDSMQTRQ

-1295 LPSEYYSRFMEGEIR
+1295 LPSEYYSRFMEGEIK
-1310 RGEVPD
+1310 RGEALD
-1316 DDSSQ
+1316 DDSSH

-1421 ERVSDILQGRVT
+1421 ERISSDLGGEAEKPRVGVD
-1433 KTHSEILSPLG
+1433 SPLG
-1444 PFKGYEVRANIE
+1444 PFEGYRVNADIVK
-1456 RDGVSKTLHVEVYG
+1456 DGASKTLHVEVYG

-1490 NGEFIVNGPNPNSET
+1490 NGEFIVNGPSPNGET

-1530 RLTPTPGHKTMPMD
+1530 RLTPTAGHKTMPMD

-1634 AGMENAGAVV
+1634 AGMANAGAVV
-1644 KHDADTVLKWFG
+1644 QHDADTVLKWFG
-1656 IAGNTMQERLAAWN
+1656 IAGDTLPSRLATWN

-1678 PFHEQYTESFEQY
+1678 PFHEQYAESFEQY
-1691 LMEGKAPSKDLQS
+1691 LLEGKAPSNDLKS

-1731 LNDDM
+1731 LNDDV

-1850 ALPFDQFHEWNVKDG
+1850 ALPFEQFHEWNVKDG
-1865 SKSETMNRK
+1865 SKSENMNRK

-1886 DVSGSNVEPVSDT
+1886 DVGSSKMEPASASRSEPETQTSGEPAAFAD
-1899 KTEMDRIAKEREELT
+1899 ET
-1914 GRAEEWESR
+1914 G
-1923 IDAMTDEQAKG
+1923 AM
-1934 LFDAMNLA
+1934 
-1942 GGKSLDIK
+1942 S
-1950 EALKEEHPDDLDEGY
+1950 
-1965 EELKQSNKT
+1965 
-1974 DLVAS
+1974 
-1979 KKEAAKPVST
+1979 
-1989 TNRNEFSIE
+1989 
-1998 RYDREKDEIVTDR
+1998 
-2011 FERGEYVRAMISNNK
+2011 
-2026 STFGEIDGVSHARNK
+2026 
-2041 VSIDGVWYSFG
+2041 
-2052 SIYKAERPAE
+2052 RPAI
-2062 PEKKNMA
+2062 PNA
-2069 PLSKVIE
+2069 
-2076 KANEKYGEG
+2076 
-2085 LTEFDRVPEQYSG
+2085 R
-2098 SKTPAK
+2098 
-2104 TSTVSPSSSPEEGQV
+2104 GQISDASV
-2119 SQRKTLE
+2119 KRAAGAVKL
-2126 PGDVFV
+2126 
-2132 TLQEPKN
+2132 
-2139 ATNKIED
+2139 ED

-2152 GKRTYTPSFVS
+2152 GKRSRAPRFISEELS
-2163 DNPTENDI
+2163 DSDI
-2171 ATKPLSAI
+2171 ANKPLSEI
-2179 WPSDAHEKI
+2179 WPADAHEK
-2188 EDKTNAALVFLLR
+2188 EENKATAALMYAMR
-2201 SELPAKPR
+2201 GEIPAKPR
-2209 TKYKVDR
+2209 KSYRLGR
-2216 WVKKVQESLS
+2216 WVERVKS
-2226 MAKDNFL
+2226 AKEAIKDGIFNNMGVSELAKMFRSKGVSNFN
-2233 ARLSAPVIASMMRTK
+2233 S
-2248 SDPNLRR
+2248 
-2255 FADRLET
+2255 FADRLEA
-2262 LYNIDR
+2262 LYAIERD
-2268 EQWSRLGSVA
+2268 QWKRLGDVA
-2278 VYPNAVSFD
+2278 VYPNATRYEGDKAVPSSFG
-2287 EQRNKVSNPFGAFEV
+2287 QFEV
-2302 DGIRHKIEGAKTVA
+2302 DGKRHRVDGAKTVE
-2316 DILPAVEKA
+2316 DLLPAIHSA
-2325 LGEDKKEA
+2325 LGAEA
-2333 KIAFEVRGTSD
+2333 AEKRIAFEIRHDMDGYFIS
-2344 YAYIMKTGDKERR
+2344 KEGDRERR
-2357 HLKDFKTGKEALDYL
+2357 ALKRFPAVAEARAFL

-2388 RDNVSKADTRRD
+2388 SDNVKKEDTRRAE
-2400 TNRPRTG
+2400 NRPRTG
-2407 ADHRKGK
+2407 KDYRKGK
-2414 DATTEMF
+2414 DATPDMF
-2421 EKAFGFRGVEFGKW
+2421 SDAFGFRGVEFGKW
-2435 VSQGANAKERQG
+2435 VTQGKNAKERQG
-2447 MLNLVY
+2447 MLNLAY
-2453 DSLHDLAAILNIPV
+2453 DALHDLAAIVGIPP

-2474 TLGLALGSRGSGNA
+2474 TMGLAFGSRGSGNA
-2488 AAHFERDNLVIN
+2488 SAHFERGNLVIN
-2500 LTKTKGAGS
+2500 LTKTKGAGT

-2521 FSRMRRE
+2521 FSRMRRGGE
-2528 DKTPPKKREGD
+2528 ASSVVDATGNRKD
-2539 YITYK
+2539 SYITYQ
-2544 PETYYQKG
+2544 PEAYYEKDGQF
-2552 DQYILAKDFEEAVA
+2552 IPAKDFEKAAA
-2566 AGRDKYDY
+2566 AGREGFKDSADY
-2574 DKTYSEAK
+2574 AARGEHNS
-2582 SKHRAIWRQIGQTTD
+2582 IWRQIGSTTE

-2610 QAFADLVKALNES
+2610 QAFADLVEALNAS
-2623 PMSKRSR
+2623 PMLERARK
-2630 RLDKN
+2630 LDKN
-2635 PANDYW
+2635 PKNDYW

-2657 TKMQNLGYH
+2657 SKMRTQGYD
-2666 NDYLANVKPVDEFT
+2666 NDYLANVTPIEDFV
-2680 RSEDRYPYLLPSEEA
+2680 RSEDRYPYLLPSEEQ
-2695 PIAEAFD
+2695 PIVDAFD
-2702 NLFDTIETKE
+2702 ALFGTIQTKE
-2712 GDDGNVALFNRNG
+2712 SDDG
-2725 NDAESQQELRDEKEQ
+2725 K
-2740 TFASGLPHNL
+2740 
-2750 PAEETTASRTL
+2750 
-2761 ENKINEWRARRGD
+2761 
-2774 IGRVRVREV
+2774 
-2783 SAVSLP
+2783 
-2789 KQLHRALARFTDTTG
+2789 
-2804 TRVVLFRNLTP
+2804 VVLFSRAQSTKANYENRIDELFAGAKP
-2815 EVDDFG
+2815 SRE
-2821 GVNFRDGT
+2821 GVR
-2829 LYINENS
+2829 
-2836 QNPITLTAAHE
+2836 
-2847 WVHNLKKTN
+2847 
-2856 PSAYQELE
+2856 
-2864 NEVRRQGRLD
+2864 
-2874 AWHERNIKEE
+2874 
-2884 GFDRGRDH
+2884 
-2892 AIEELTAAAVSD
+2892 
-2904 ALTDPVFL
+2904 
-2912 QKLAERDQSAFRRI
+2912 
-2926 AKAFLEFLKTLT
+2926 
-2938 TSWKDQGS
+2938 
-2946 NAYLQDVE
+2946 
-2954 AFRDKLVQ
+2954 
-2962 VLDELPVAKQKP
+2962 VLDEADVLSVLGYGEKPLVLKESKVSSAPSNHPKMTADYWKKVPEWLENPVAVFESDTKP
-2974 GVIKALFLRVFH
+2974 GDLVFI
-2986 GTPHRGIEQEGFKL
+2986 PNEM
-3000 NKIGTGEG
+3000 
-3008 AQVYGWGMYFASMRE
+3008 V
-3023 VAEGYRK
+3023 
-3030 ALSGALRGWNYSKEA
+3030 
-3045 KALGV
+3045 
-3050 DNFED
+3050 
-3055 FRREFHSHAMSEAPA
+3055 
-3070 AIAARRIHH
+3070 
-3079 ASIKSR
+3079 
-3085 AVNGG
+3085 GG
-3090 ALSKLIER
+3090 N
-3098 FREVAQGQLYS
+3098 
-3109 LDLPIEKSDL
+3109 
-3119 LDYDKPLR
+3119 
-3127 EQSQK
+3127 
-3132 VKDALIRAGLEG
+3132 
-3144 VVANKVMNRIHQTG
+3144 VVFVTVSPDSSVMNLDVHV
-3158 ESDGFSLTP
+3158 LT
-3167 RGNGWAAIIDNA
+3167 N
-3179 FAREAQEFPD
+3179 
-3189 KQDAEDWLASKV
+3189 
-3201 EEYAAGYDTG
+3201 GYDRNNYEKTPFDRWMKEG
-3211 ASIYKS
+3211 KLLYVDLKNSPAFNDTSG
-3217 LQQRFGEDQIGS
+3217 LQLPRVY
-3229 RQASE
+3229 RQA
-3234 YLQSL
+3234 
-3239 GIPGL
+3239 
-3244 RYLDGVSRH
+3244 R
-3253 RPLKDIKREFLAELP
+3253 
-3268 EDADFAD
+3268 
-3275 VVELLGTGALSPK
+3275 
-3288 NEALVRA
+3288 
-3295 LAADEWLGFDYPAQA
+3295 GFNA
-3310 ISAALSKELSNFD
+3310 
-3323 ASLAL
+3323 
-3328 RQAVADAQEGGT
+3328 
-3340 HNYVIWDENLLTP
+3340 
-3353 EAAKIEPMFSRESD
+3353 
-3367 DETLRKEFADTEKAY
+3367 
-3382 GGEAAYE
+3382 
-3389 KAKPSTN
+3389 
-3396 TPTITESDL
+3396 
-3405 LPLMGKAM
+3405 
-3413 GSETLAKV
+3413 
-3421 LLDSGLVTGVHGEAA
+3421 
-3436 LRQLAAQ
+3436 
-3443 HNGAKFMVAWHGTPH
+3443 
-3458 DFDQFSLDKIGTGEG
+3458 
-3473 AQAYGYGL
+3473 
-3481 YFAGSRSVAE
+3481 
-3491 FYRKELSDF
+3491 
-3500 YIDGKRFKETNR
+3500 
-3512 NISKIVKDNKDDLSV
+3512 NI
-3527 AAKKLRQYA
+3527 
-3536 SENAGNPYAMID
+3536 
-3548 EAIKVADAI
+3548 
-3557 ESGAFSNNENG
+3557 
-3568 RLYKVEIPEDDT
+3568 
-3580 YLLWDKPLSEQ
+3580 
-3591 SEKVKA
+3591 
-3597 ALRSMDNRVT
+3597 
-3607 FGKDRESVKQWIKI
+3607 
-3621 TGDIP
+3621 
-3626 PEMRAMT
+3626 
-3633 GGALY
+3633 
-3638 SHIAGKLNARHD
+3638 
-3650 SPKTGSQ
+3650 
-3657 QASEYLHSIGIRGIK
+3657 
-3672 YLDGSSRG
+3672 
-3680 AGDSNYNY
+3680 
-3688 VIFDDTDI
+3688 
-3696 SITNKYSQQGQIQGA
+3696 
-3711 TLPDGRII
+3711 
-3719 LNLDAL
+3719 
-3725 TADNFAGVFKHE
+3725 
-3737 GFHST
+3737 
-3742 VKTLLGEAKYNQLM
+3742 
-3756 KQLESQVGSAKG
+3756 
-3768 NTWVDQANAAVPA
+3768 
-3781 DTKAAHKTEEIAAY
+3781 KTE
-3795 AIEQVTNGAKV
+3795 
-3806 PGFINRWVGE
+3806 R
-3816 LLSAIRTAII
+3816 
-3826 RFAKT
+3826 
-3831 DSKLQGWAMQNL
+3831 
-3843 KPEDL
+3843 DL
-3848 ARLAVV
+3848 
-3854 GLRAKARG
+3854 G
-3862 AMQGQMREAV
+3862 
-3872 AYSKQEADA
+3872 
-3881 DRQFKET
+3881 
-3888 DRAYGGREAYDRAK
+3888 
-3902 ASGKTKLNYRQ
+3902 NYRQ
-3913 WVQVRTPRFKEWFGD
+3913 TNGIQESL
-3928 WEVDPANASKVVD
+3928 ASHV
-3941 SETGEPLVVYHGAAT
+3941 
-3956 GFSTFD
+3956 ST
-3962 ERKIGDRDPGFF
+3962 
-3974 GDGFY
+3974 
-3979 FTPNEGEAQDYA
+3979 
-3991 DSAADAD
+3991 
-3998 GADGGEVIQA
+3998 
-4008 FLAIQNPFVWD
+4008 
-4019 MEAGDGAKATRH
+4019 
-4031 ALAAMG
+4031 
-4037 IARSSVRGN
+4037 
-4046 SAALSNSDERRKF
+4046 
-4059 AAAMKAAGH
+4059 
-4068 DGVIVR
+4068 
-4074 DEDGIR
+4074 
-4080 EVVAFRPNQIKSAIG
+4080 
-4095 NNGAFDGSNPD
+4095 
-4106 IRYSRQ
+4106 
-4112 NEVSGFSVADIKDSL
+4112 GFSVAEIKESL

-4168 LSDFDVKYS
+4168 VSDFDVKYS

-4214 VHMAADTTNP
+4214 IHMAADTTNP
-4224 RGKQAMDKMIQR
+4224 RGKRAMDGMIQR

-4338 AKTQQTRNVV
+4338 AKTQQARNVV
-4348 QELGERYE
+4348 QEPGERYE

-4362 ALPPANKRRGP
+4362 ALPPANKRRAP
-4373 TNTKPESARVSG
+4373 ANTRPESAGVSG
-4385 DIQPT
+4385 DIQPAT
-4390 SPLSDTEAPAGDYFV
+4390 PLSDTEAPAGDYFV

-4502 RADINISRTLTDIFR
+4502 RADINLSRTLTDIFR

-4563 RELGSENSKQYKI
+4563 RELGSENSKPYKI

-4600 NSQNEVVAWVPI
+4600 NSQHEVVAWVPI

-4645 GGMLEMSHPSDRSIT
+4645 GGTLEMGHPSGRSIT

-4676 LDIVDSLR
+4676 LDIVDVLR
-4684 MVSSANTGAD
+4684 MVSSASTGVD
-4694 IARGP
+4694 IAKGP
-4699 VYSRKTSVGLHYSRA
+4699 VYSRKTNEGLHYSRA

-4735 TLSWWHKTVGTMYN
+4735 TLNWWHKTVGTMYN

-4962 KAKEDTDREKFLME
+4962 KAKEDTDREKLLME

-5245 VEDGVVSPQE
+5245 IEDGVVAPQE

-5396 MGGASGLPFEEDM
+5396 MGGAGGLPFEEDL
-5409 EDVAEALA
+5409 EDAAEALA

-5485 VLEIAGPIGDF
+5485 VLEIAGPIGDL
-5496 ASRVGSGAG
+5496 ASRVGSGVG
-5505 RILSGDVLGGALEM
+5505 RVLSGDVLGGALEM

-5534 STGMYRDQK
+5534 SKGMYRDQK
-5543 GYKVIDTNP
+5543 GYKVLDTNP

-5561 FQPQSVARIQEANA
+5561 FQPQGVARIQEANA
-5575 ENQQQKAFYN
+5575 VNQQQKAFYN
-5585 LRASEIRGLWAQGIF
+5585 LRATEIRSLWAQGIF
-5600 EKDASK
+5600 EKDSGK
-5606 VADARSQIADW
+5606 VDRAREQIADW
-5617 NAKNPDQRMLI
+5617 NEKNPEQRMVI
-5628 SIPSVMR
+5628 AMPSVWR
-5635 RVKEMSKTKDQRI
+5635 RVREMNKTKDERI
-5648 AASAPRVMR
+5648 AATAPKAMR
-5657 AKMRDDVAEILN
+5657 QKMRESIADLQREQ
-5669 ER
+5669 